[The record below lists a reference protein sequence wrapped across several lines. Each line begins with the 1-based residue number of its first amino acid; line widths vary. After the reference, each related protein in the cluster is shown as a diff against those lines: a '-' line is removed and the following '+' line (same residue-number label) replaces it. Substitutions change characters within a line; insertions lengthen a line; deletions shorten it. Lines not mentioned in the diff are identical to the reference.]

1 MVSSA
6 HRALDGFSPATRGW
20 FTGAFSAPT
29 AAQAGAWAAIGAG
42 SDVLVVAPTGSG
54 KTLAAFLAALDQLA
68 SAPPPADPRKRC
80 RVLYVS
86 PLKALAVDVER
97 NLRSPLTGIRQES
110 VRLGLPEPEVKVGI
124 RSGDTPP
131 AERRALATRP
141 PDILIT
147 TPESLFL
154 MLTSA
159 TRDALTGIET
169 VILDEVHA
177 VAGTKRGAHL
187 ALTLERLDELL
198 PKPARR
204 IGLSATVRPVD
215 EVARYLSPR
224 GKVEIVQ
231 PPSGKEFDLSVV
243 VPVEDLGELG
253 GSPAADG
260 KEGAEKPSIWPHV
273 EERIADLVQSHRS
286 TIVFA
291 NSRRLAERLCNRL
304 NEIAYERATG
314 EPLDEAHAP
323 AELMGGSGAAQGAP
337 PVIARAHHGSVSK
350 EQRAQVEEDLKAG
363 RLPAVVA
370 TSSLEL
376 GIDMGAVDLVV
387 QVESP
392 PSVASGLQRVGRA
405 GHQVGAVSTGVV
417 FPKYRGDLVQ
427 AAVVTERMRTGSIE
441 SLRVPANPL
450 DVLAQQL
457 VAMTAL
463 DTWQVDDLLTTVRR
477 AAPFASL
484 PESAFTAVLDML
496 AGRYPSDAFAELRPR
511 VVWDRVAGTVTG
523 RPGAQRLAVTSGGT
537 IPDRG
542 LFGVFL
548 AGADPKK
555 GGGRVGEL
563 DEEMVYESRVGDVF
577 TLGTSSWRIEDITR
591 DRVLVSPAPGVPGRL
606 PFWKGDQLGRPLE
619 LGRAVG
625 AFLREVGS
633 LPEGDARLRLLAA
646 GLDAWAADNVIA
658 YLTEQ
663 REACGH
669 IPDDRTI
676 VVERFRDELG
686 DWRVVVH
693 SPFGAQ
699 VHAPWALALGAKL
712 SERYGMDAQVMHAD
726 DGIVLRLPD
735 ADLMSLDL
743 LDQAPSKAGAEWDA
757 EQAPVGAADVAF
769 DKGEVN
775 QIVTDQVGSSALFAA
790 RFRECAARALLL
802 PRRSP
807 GKRTPLWQQR
817 QRAAQLL
824 QVASEFG
831 SFPIVLEA
839 VRECLQDVF
848 DVPGL
853 TELMGDIESRKVR
866 LVEVTT
872 PEPSPF
878 ARSLLFGYVAQFLYE
893 GDSPLAERRAAALSL
908 DSRLLAELLGQAELR
923 ELLDADVLT
932 ELERELQWLTEDRR
946 IKDVEGVADL
956 LRLLGPLSDAELAER
971 GAQPQWAKELAA
983 ARRAIRVRIAGA
995 DHWAAIE
1002 DAGRLRDALGTA
1014 LPVGVPEAFTEPVK
1028 DPLGDLLARY
1038 ARTHGPFTS
1047 ATAAARFGLGTA
1059 VTDGALHR
1067 LAASGRVVQG
1077 EFHPAGIGQEWCDAA
1092 VLRRLRRR
1100 SLAALR
1106 HELEPVPP
1114 AALAQ
1119 FLPQWQHVGG
1129 GHGLRGIDGLVRAVE
1144 QLQGASVPASA
1155 LEKLVLP
1162 SRVAGYTPA
1171 LLDELTAAGE
1181 VVWAGA
1187 GSLPGKDGWVSL
1199 YLADAAPLLLPAAH
1213 PLEPTA
1219 LHQSVLDTLSGGYGL
1234 FFRQIADQ
1242 VRATTHPD
1250 ATDPQLA
1257 DAVWELAWSG
1267 RLTNDTLAPMRSL
1280 LGSGRTAGS
1289 TAHRAKR
1296 SVPRGRYGS
1305 LTGGARPQSRTGPP
1319 TVAGR
1324 WSLLPER
1331 EPDATVR
1338 AHALARA
1345 LLDRHGVVTRGAVAA
1360 EGVEGGFSAVYR
1372 ILSAFEDSGQARRG
1386 YVVEGLGA
1394 AQFAM
1399 DGAVDRL
1406 RAAANARDRGA
1417 ALFGPALQDNSP
1429 AAHGFPDSAA
1439 FPRSGSGLDGT
1450 GKGGDSFMGRADLA
1464 EGPDSLNALAPDP
1477 DPDSPSGPDSGP
1489 DSSLGPDSG
1498 PDSSLGPGS
1507 APDFD
1512 FGDDHTFSADSAFPA
1527 GSPHPDARNPGAPHP
1542 YATHSRNTPS
1552 RRGGSPY
1559 PENGSGYPGGA
1570 GLAGRSR
1577 SRTASPAVV
1586 LAAADPANAY
1596 GAALP
1601 WPESPTEAGHKPGR
1615 KAGSLVVL
1623 VDGELALYMERGGKT
1638 LLAWPADPDDPV
1650 SQDTRLGAAA
1660 EALAA
1665 AALAGSLGTV
1675 TVERVNGASA
1685 LTSPLGALL
1694 EGAGFIATPRGLR
1707 LRA

>member
-1 MVSSA
+1 MAGS
-6 HRALDGFSPATRGW
+6 ALDSFSPATRGW
-20 FTGAFSAPT
+20 FAGAFAAPT
-29 AAQAGAWAAIGAG
+29 AAQEGAWRAIGEG

-54 KTLAAFLAALDQLA
+54 KTLAAFLASLDQLA
-68 SAPPPADPRKRC
+68 AVPPPAEAKKRC

-86 PLKALAVDVER
+86 PMKALAVDVER

-110 VRLGLPEPEVKVGI
+110 VRLGLPEPEVRVGI

-131 AERRALATRP
+131 AERRSMATKP

-154 MLTSA
+154 MLTSSA
-159 TRDALTGIET
+159 RDALAGVET
-169 VILDEVHA
+169 VIVDEVHA

-187 ALTLERLDELL
+187 AVSLERLDELL
-198 PKPARR
+198 PRPARR

-215 EVARYLSPR
+215 EVARFLSPQR
-224 GKVEIVQ
+224 KVEIVQ
-231 PPSGKEFDLSVV
+231 PPSAKEFDLSVV

-253 GSPAADG
+253 GSPATGD
-260 KEGAEKPSIWPHV
+260 EGGQAEKPSIWPHV

-304 NEIAYERATG
+304 NEIAHERAAGVTAEG
-314 EPLDEAHAP
+314 EPGSGGSLPEAHSP
-323 AELMGGSGAAQGAP
+323 AEIMAQSGAARGAP
-337 PVIARAHHGSVSK
+337 PVLARAHHGSVSK
-350 EQRAQVEEDLKAG
+350 EQRSQVEEDLKAG

-427 AAVVTERMRTGSIE
+427 AAVVTERMREGAIE
-441 SLRVPANPL
+441 ALRIPSNPL
-450 DVLAQQL
+450 DVLAQQI
-457 VAMTAL
+457 VATVAL
-463 DTWQVDDLLTTVRR
+463 DSWQADDLLALARR

-484 PESAFTAVLDML
+484 PESAFTGVLDML

-511 VVWDRVAGTVTG
+511 VVWDRVTGTVTG

-577 TLGTSSWRIEDITR
+577 TLGTTSWRIEDITR

-619 LGRAVG
+619 LGRALG
-625 AFLREVGS
+625 AFLRELGGLS
-633 LPEGDARLRLLAA
+633 PEDARLRLLAA
-646 GLDAWAADNVIA
+646 GLDAWAAENILA
-658 YLTEQ
+658 YLDEQ
-663 REACGH
+663 RRACGH
-669 IPDDRTI
+669 VPDDRT
-676 VVERFRDELG
+676 VLVERFRDELG
-686 DWRVVVH
+686 DWRIVVH

-699 VHAPWALALGAKL
+699 VHAPWALALSARLG
-712 SERYGMDAQVMHAD
+712 ERYGMDAQVMHAD

-735 ADLMSLDL
+735 ADLMGLDL
-743 LDQAPSKAGAEWDA
+743 LDFDPAQAAGGGDPGSRDP
-757 EQAPVGAADVAF
+757 APGFPAAAFDSDQPPVAATDVVF
-769 DKGEVN
+769 DKGEIG
-775 QIVTDQVGSSALFAA
+775 QLVTEQVGGSALFAS

-817 QRAAQLL
+817 QRASQLL

-853 TELMGDIESRKVR
+853 TELMGDLEARRIR

-908 DSRLLAELLGQAELR
+908 DSHLLAELLGQAELR
-923 ELLDADVLT
+923 ELLDADVLG
-932 ELERELQWLTEDRR
+932 ELERELQWLTDDRK

-956 LRLLGPLSDAELAER
+956 LRVLGPLTDAELAER
-971 GAQPQWAKELAA
+971 GAERPWARELEES
-983 ARRAIRVRIAGA
+983 RRAIRVRVGGA
-995 DHWAAIE
+995 AHWAAVE

-1047 ATAAARFGLGTA
+1047 TQAASRFGLGTA
-1059 VTDGALHR
+1059 VTDGALQR
-1067 LAASGRVVQG
+1067 LGASGRVVQG
-1077 EFHPAGIGQEWCDAA
+1077 EFHPAGIGQEWCDAT

-1106 HELEPVPP
+1106 QELEPVPP
-1114 AALAQ
+1114 AALAG
-1119 FLPQWQHVGG
+1119 FLPQWQHLGDNS
-1129 GHGLRGIDGLVRAVE
+1129 LRGIDGLARAIE
-1144 QLQGASVPASA
+1144 QLQGAPVPASA

-1162 SRVAGYTPA
+1162 SRVMGYTPA
-1171 LLDELTAAGE
+1171 MLDELTTTGE

-1187 GSLPGKDGWVSL
+1187 GALPGKDGWLSL
-1199 YLADAAPLLLPAAH
+1199 YLADSAPLLLPPPH
-1213 PLEPTA
+1213 PLEETA
-1219 LHQSVLDTLSGGYGL
+1219 LHESVLTTLSGGYGL

-1250 ATDPQLA
+1250 CTDPQLA
-1257 DAVWELAWSG
+1257 DALWDLVWSG
-1267 RLTNDTLAPMRSL
+1267 RLTNDTLAPLRSL

-1289 TAHRAKR
+1289 TAHRAR
-1296 SVPRGRYGS
+1296 RNVPRGRYGS
-1305 LTGGARPQSRTGPP
+1305 LTAAARPASRTGPP
-1319 TVAGR
+1319 TVSGR
-1324 WSLLPER
+1324 WSMLPAV
-1331 EPDATVR
+1331 EPEPTHR
-1338 AHALARA
+1338 AHALART
-1345 LLDRHGVVTRGAVAA
+1345 LLDRHGVVTRGAVQA

-1372 ILSAFEDSGQARRG
+1372 ILAAFEDSGQARRG

-1406 RAAANARDRGA
+1406 RAASTARDRADPGA
-1417 ALFGPALQDNSP
+1417 APRAL
-1429 AAHGFPDSAA
+1429 
-1439 FPRSGSGLDGT
+1439 
-1450 GKGGDSFMGRADLA
+1450 
-1464 EGPDSLNALAPDP
+1464 
-1477 DPDSPSGPDSGP
+1477 
-1489 DSSLGPDSG
+1489 
-1498 PDSSLGPGS
+1498 
-1507 APDFD
+1507 
-1512 FGDDHTFSADSAFPA
+1512 
-1527 GSPHPDARNPGAPHP
+1527 
-1542 YATHSRNTPS
+1542 
-1552 RRGGSPY
+1552 
-1559 PENGSGYPGGA
+1559 
-1570 GLAGRSR
+1570 
-1577 SRTASPAVV
+1577 V

-1596 GAALP
+1596 GAALS
-1601 WPESPTEAGHKPGR
+1601 WPESPDGAGHKPGR
-1615 KAGSLVVL
+1615 KAGALVVL
-1623 VDGELALYMERGGKT
+1623 VDGELTLYMERGGKS
-1638 LLAWPADPDDPV
+1638 LLAWPTDPGDPAL
-1650 SQDTRLGAAA
+1650 RAAA

-1665 AALAGSLGTV
+1665 AARAGTLGTV
-1675 TVERVNGASA
+1675 TVERTNGASS
-1685 LTSPLGALL
+1685 LTSPLGRTL
-1694 EGAGFIATPRGLR
+1694 EAAGFLATPRGLR

>member
-1 MVSSA
+1 MGGMA
-6 HRALDGFSPATRGW
+6 GTALDSFSPATRSW
-20 FTGAFSAPT
+20 FTGAFAQPT
-29 AAQAGAWAAIGAG
+29 TAQEGAWRAIGAG

-54 KTLAAFLAALDQLA
+54 KTLAAFLAALDRLA
-68 SAPPPADPRKRC
+68 SVPPPAEPRKRC

-110 VRLGLPEPEVKVGI
+110 VRLGLPEPDIRVGI

-159 TRDALTGIET
+159 AREALSGIET

-187 ALTLERLDELL
+187 ALSLERLDELL
-198 PKPARR
+198 PRPARR

-215 EVARYLSPR
+215 EVARYLAPR
-224 GKVEIVQ
+224 GRVEIVQ

-243 VPVEDLGELG
+243 VPVQDMGELG
-253 GSPAADG
+253 GSPATVGRDG
-260 KEGAEKPSIWPHV
+260 GDKPSIWPHV
-273 EERIADLVQSHRS
+273 EERIADLVQAHRS

-304 NEIAYERATG
+304 NEIAYERAVG
-314 EPLDEAHAP
+314 RALPEGAPP
-323 AELMGGSGAAQGAP
+323 AEIMAQSGAAKGAP
-337 PVIARAHHGSVSK
+337 PLLARAHHGSVSK
-350 EQRAQVEEDLKAG
+350 EQRALVEEDLKAG

-441 SLRVPANPL
+441 SLRVPSNPL

-463 DTWQVDDLLTTVRR
+463 DTWQVDDLLALVRR
-477 AAPFASL
+477 AAPFAAL

-563 DEEMVYESRVGDVF
+563 DEEMVYESRIGDVF
-577 TLGTSSWRIEDITR
+577 TLGTTSWRIEDITR
-591 DRVLVSPAPGVPGRL
+591 DRVLVTPAPGVPGRL

-625 AFLREVGS
+625 SFLREVGG
-633 LPEGDARLRLLAA
+633 LPAEDARLRLLAA
-646 GLDAWAADNVIA
+646 GLDAWAADNVLA

-669 IPDDRTI
+669 VPDDRTI

-699 VHAPWALALGAKL
+699 VHAPWALALGARL
-712 SERYGMDAQVMHAD
+712 AERFGMDAQVMHAD

-735 ADLMSLDL
+735 ADLLGLDL
-743 LDQAPSKAGAEWDA
+743 LDHDPAAPGFEFDS
-757 EQAPVGAADVAF
+757 EQAPLSAADVLF
-769 DKGEVN
+769 DRGEIGG
-775 QIVTDQVGSSALFAA
+775 IVTEQVGGSALFAS

-807 GKRTPLWQQR
+807 GRRTPLWQQR

-853 TELMGDIESRKVR
+853 TELMGDIEARRVR

-908 DSRLLAELLGQAELR
+908 DSSLLAELLGQAELR
-923 ELLDADVLT
+923 ELLDAEVLA
-932 ELERELQWLTEDRR
+932 ELERELQWLTEERR
-946 IKDVEGVADL
+946 IKDAEGVADL
-956 LRLLGPLSDAELAER
+956 LRLLGPLTGDELAAR
-971 GAQPQWAKELAA
+971 GAEPAWPQVLGA
-983 ARRAIRVRIAGA
+983 ARRAIRVRIAGVE
-995 DHWAAIE
+995 HWAAVE

-1047 ATAAARFGLGTA
+1047 SGAAARFGLGAA
-1059 VTDGALHR
+1059 VTEGALQR
-1067 LAASGRVVQG
+1067 LAAAGRVVQG
-1077 EFHPAGIGQEWCDAA
+1077 EFHPAGIGREWCDTT

-1106 HELEPVPP
+1106 QELEPVPP
-1114 AALAQ
+1114 AALAG
-1119 FLPQWQHVGG
+1119 FLPQWQHLGG
-1129 GHGLRGIDGLVRAVE
+1129 GLRGIDGLARAVE
-1144 QLQGASVPASA
+1144 QLQGAPVPASA

-1162 SRVAGYTPA
+1162 SRVSGYSPT
-1171 LLDELTAAGE
+1171 LLDELTTSGE

-1187 GSLPGKDGWVSL
+1187 GALPGKDGWISL
-1199 YLADAAPLLLPAAH
+1199 YPADTAPLLLPAPH
-1213 PLEPTA
+1213 PLELGP
-1219 LHQSVLDTLSGGYGL
+1219 LHRAVLDALAGGYGL
-1234 FFRQIADQ
+1234 FFRQIAGE
-1242 VRATTHPD
+1242 VRAVQPEV
-1250 ATDPQLA
+1250 TDPQLA
-1257 DAVWELAWSG
+1257 DAIWDLTWSG
-1267 RLTNDTLAPMRSL
+1267 RLTNDTLAPLRAL

-1296 SVPRGRYGS
+1296 TVPRGRYGS
-1305 LTGGARPQSRTGPP
+1305 LSATASRTGPP
-1319 TVAGR
+1319 TVSGR
-1324 WSLLPER
+1324 WSLLPDR
-1331 EPDATVR
+1331 EPEATHR
-1338 AHALARA
+1338 AHALART

-1399 DGAVDRL
+1399 EGAVDRL
-1406 RAAANARDRGA
+1406 RAAATARDRDEAGA
-1417 ALFGPALQDNSP
+1417 ARPAL
-1429 AAHGFPDSAA
+1429 
-1439 FPRSGSGLDGT
+1439 
-1450 GKGGDSFMGRADLA
+1450 
-1464 EGPDSLNALAPDP
+1464 
-1477 DPDSPSGPDSGP
+1477 
-1489 DSSLGPDSG
+1489 
-1498 PDSSLGPGS
+1498 
-1507 APDFD
+1507 
-1512 FGDDHTFSADSAFPA
+1512 
-1527 GSPHPDARNPGAPHP
+1527 
-1542 YATHSRNTPS
+1542 
-1552 RRGGSPY
+1552 
-1559 PENGSGYPGGA
+1559 
-1570 GLAGRSR
+1570 
-1577 SRTASPAVV
+1577 V

-1601 WPESPTEAGHKPGR
+1601 WPEPPSDAGHKPGR

-1623 VDGELALYMERGGKT
+1623 VDGELTLYLERGGKT
-1638 LLAWPADPDDPV
+1638 LLCWPGPDDP
-1650 SQDTRLGAAA
+1650 RLARAA
-1660 EALAA
+1660 EALATA
-1665 AALAGSLGTV
+1665 AHTGRLPAL
-1675 TVERVNGASA
+1675 TVERINGAAA
-1685 LTSPLGALL
+1685 LTSPFAPTL
-1694 EGAGFIATPRGLR
+1694 ESTGFHATPRGLR
-1707 LRA
+1707 ART

>member
-1 MVSSA
+1 MA
-6 HRALDGFSPATRGW
+6 GAALDSFSPATRSW
-20 FTGAFSAPT
+20 FTGAFRTPTSA
-29 AAQAGAWAAIGAG
+29 QEGAWRAIAEG

-54 KTLAAFLAALDQLA
+54 KTLAAFLAALDRLA
-68 SAPPPADPRKRC
+68 SQPPPAEPKKRC

-110 VRLGLPEPEVKVGI
+110 ARLGLPEPDVRVGI
-124 RSGDTPP
+124 RSGDTPA
-131 AERRALATRP
+131 AERRALSLRP

-159 TRDALTGIET
+159 ARDALSGVET

-187 ALTLERLDELL
+187 ALSLERLDELL
-198 PKPARR
+198 PRPARR
-204 IGLSATVRPVD
+204 IGLSATVRPVE
-215 EVARYLSPR
+215 EVARYLAPR
-224 GKVEIVQ
+224 GRVEIVQ
-231 PPSGKEFDLSVV
+231 PPSAKEFDLSVV
-243 VPVEDLGELG
+243 VPVEDMGELG
-253 GSPAADG
+253 GSPAT
-260 KEGAEKPSIWPHV
+260 EGREGGDRPSIWPHV
-273 EERIADLVQSHRS
+273 EERIADLVQAHRS

-314 EPLDEAHAP
+314 ELLGEGAPPP
-323 AELMGGSGAAQGAP
+323 AEIMAQSGAAQGAP
-337 PVIARAHHGSVSK
+337 PLLARAHHGSVSK
-350 EQRAQVEEDLKAG
+350 EQRALVEEDLKAG

-427 AAVVTERMRTGSIE
+427 AAVVTERMRTGAIE
-441 SLRVPANPL
+441 SLRIPSNPL

-457 VAMTAL
+457 VAMTAM
-463 DTWQVDDLLTTVRR
+463 DTWQLDDLLALVRR
-477 AAPFASL
+477 AAPFAAL
-484 PESAFTAVLDML
+484 PESAFTSVLDML

-511 VVWDRVAGTVTG
+511 VVWDRVAGTITG

-548 AGADPKK
+548 AGADPKR

-577 TLGTSSWRIEDITR
+577 TLGTTSWRIEDITR
-591 DRVLVSPAPGVPGRL
+591 DRVLVTPAPGVPGRL

-625 AFLREVGS
+625 AFLRELGALS
-633 LPEGDARLRLLAA
+633 EEDARLRLLAA
-646 GLDAWAADNVIA
+646 GLDAWAAGNVLA
-658 YLTEQ
+658 YLAEQ

-669 IPDDRTI
+669 VPDDRTI

-699 VHAPWALALGAKL
+699 VHAPWALALSARLAEK
-712 SERYGMDAQVMHAD
+712 YGMDAQVMHAD

-735 ADLMSLDL
+735 ADLFSMDLDL
-743 LDQAPSKAGAEWDA
+743 LDHDPARPPSFEFDD
-757 EQAPVGAADVAF
+757 EQAPLGAADVAF
-769 DKGEVN
+769 DRGDVA
-775 QIVTDQVGSSALFAA
+775 QIVTDQVGGSALFAS

-817 QRAAQLL
+817 QRASQLL

-853 TELMGDIESRKVR
+853 TELMGDVEARRVR

-908 DSRLLAELLGQAELR
+908 DSRMLAELLGQAELR
-923 ELLDADVLT
+923 ELLDAEVLE

-946 IKDVEGVADL
+946 AKDAESVADL
-956 LRLLGPLSDAELAER
+956 LRLLGPLTDEELAER
-971 GAQPQWAKELAA
+971 GAEAGWAASLEA
-983 ARRAIRVRIAGA
+983 ARRAIRVRIGGA
-995 DHWAAIE
+995 EHWAAVE

-1038 ARTHGPFTS
+1038 ARTHGPFTT
-1047 ATAAARFGLGTA
+1047 TAVAARFGLGAA
-1059 VTDGALHR
+1059 VTEGALHR
-1067 LAASGRVVQG
+1067 LAAAGRVVQG

-1106 HELEPVPP
+1106 QELEPVPP
-1114 AALAQ
+1114 ASLAT
-1119 FLPQWQHVGG
+1119 FLPQWQHLGG
-1129 GHGLRGIDGLVRAVE
+1129 GLRGIDGLARAVE
-1144 QLQGASVPASA
+1144 QLQGAPVPASA
-1155 LEKLVLP
+1155 LERLILP

-1171 LLDELTAAGE
+1171 LLDELTTTGE

-1187 GSLPGKDGWVSL
+1187 GALPGKDGWISL
-1199 YLADAAPLLLPAAH
+1199 YLADAAPMLLPEPH
-1213 PLEPTA
+1213 PLDPGP
-1219 LHQSVLDTLSGGYGL
+1219 LHQAVLEALSGGYGL
-1234 FFRQIADQ
+1234 FFRQLTQA
-1242 VRATTHPD
+1242 VRARHPE
-1250 ATDPQLA
+1250 ATDLELSSA
-1257 DAVWELAWSG
+1257 LWDLAWSG
-1267 RLTNDTLAPMRSL
+1267 RLTNDTLAPLRSL
-1280 LGSGRTAGS
+1280 LGSGRTAGA
-1289 TAHRAKR
+1289 TAHRAR
-1296 SVPRGRYGS
+1296 RTVPRGRYGS
-1305 LTGGARPQSRTGPP
+1305 LSATVSRTGPP
-1319 TVAGR
+1319 TVSGR
-1324 WSLLPER
+1324 WSLLPAQA
-1331 EPDATVR
+1331 PDPTHR
-1338 AHALARA
+1338 AHALART

-1406 RAAANARDRGA
+1406 RAAERT
-1417 ALFGPALQDNSP
+1417 PP
-1429 AAHGFPDSAA
+1429 P
-1439 FPRSGSGLDGT
+1439 
-1450 GKGGDSFMGRADLA
+1450 LA
-1464 EGPDSLNALAPDP
+1464 
-1477 DPDSPSGPDSGP
+1477 
-1489 DSSLGPDSG
+1489 
-1498 PDSSLGPGS
+1498 
-1507 APDFD
+1507 
-1512 FGDDHTFSADSAFPA
+1512 
-1527 GSPHPDARNPGAPHP
+1527 
-1542 YATHSRNTPS
+1542 
-1552 RRGGSPY
+1552 
-1559 PENGSGYPGGA
+1559 
-1570 GLAGRSR
+1570 
-1577 SRTASPAVV
+1577 AVV

-1601 WPESPTEAGHKPGR
+1601 WPEPPTGATHKPGR
-1615 KAGSLVVL
+1615 KAGALVVL
-1623 VDGELALYMERGGKT
+1623 VDGELTLYLERGGKT
-1638 LLAWPADPDDPV
+1638 LLAWPDPGDP
-1650 SQDTRLGAAA
+1650 R
-1660 EALAA
+1660 LAA
-1665 AALAGSLGTV
+1665 AMDALVAASRARTLPDL
-1675 TVERVNGASA
+1675 TVERINAAAA
-1685 LTSPLGALL
+1685 LTSPLGQAL
-1694 EGAGFIATPRGLR
+1694 EAAGFHATPRGLR
-1707 LRA
+1707 LRN

>member
-1 MVSSA
+1 MA
-6 HRALDGFSPATRGW
+6 GTALDAFSPATRSW
-20 FTGAFSAPT
+20 FTGAFAGPT
-29 AAQAGAWAAIGAG
+29 AAQEGAWRAIGAG

-54 KTLAAFLAALDQLA
+54 KTLAAFLAALDRLA
-68 SAPPPADPRKRC
+68 SVPPPAEPKKRC

-97 NLRSPLTGIRQES
+97 NLRSPLTGIRQEA
-110 VRLGLPEPEVKVGI
+110 VRLGLPEPEIRVGI
-124 RSGDTPP
+124 RSGDTPA
-131 AERRALATRP
+131 AERRALSTRP

-159 TRDALTGIET
+159 ARDALAGIET

-187 ALTLERLDELL
+187 ALSLERLDELL
-198 PKPARR
+198 PRPARR
-204 IGLSATVRPVD
+204 IGLSATVRPVE

-224 GKVEIVQ
+224 GTVEIVQ
-231 PPSGKEFDLSVV
+231 PPSAKEFDLSVV
-243 VPVEDLGELG
+243 VPVQDMGELA
-253 GSPAADG
+253 GSPASEER
-260 KEGAEKPSIWPHV
+260 EGGDKPSIWPHV
-273 EERIADLVQSHRS
+273 EERIADLVQAHRS

-314 EPLDEAHAP
+314 EPAADGHAP
-323 AELMGGSGAAQGAP
+323 PAEIMAQSGSAQGAP
-337 PVIARAHHGSVSK
+337 PLLARAHHGSVSK
-350 EQRAQVEEDLKAG
+350 EQRALVEEDLKAG

-405 GHQVGAVSTGVV
+405 GHQVGAVSRGVV

-427 AAVVTERMRTGSIE
+427 SAVVTERMRGGAIE
-441 SLRVPANPL
+441 SLRIPSNPL

-457 VAMTAL
+457 VAMTAM
-463 DTWQVDDLLTTVRR
+463 DTWQLDDLVALVRR
-477 AAPFASL
+477 AAPFAAL

-563 DEEMVYESRVGDVF
+563 DEEMVYESRIGDVF
-577 TLGTSSWRIEDITR
+577 TLGTTSWRIEDITR

-625 AFLREVGS
+625 AFLREVGALS
-633 LPEGDARLRLLAA
+633 EEDARLRLLAA
-646 GLDAWAADNVIA
+646 GLDAWAADNVLA
-658 YLTEQ
+658 YLAEQ

-669 IPDDRTI
+669 VPDDRTI

-699 VHAPWALALGAKL
+699 VHAPWALALGARL
-712 SERYGMDAQVMHAD
+712 AERFGMDAQVMHAD

-735 ADLMSLDL
+735 ADLLGMDL
-743 LDQAPSKAGAEWDA
+743 LDLDPAAAPAFEFDS
-757 EQAPVGAADVAF
+757 EQAPLGAADMAF
-769 DKGEVN
+769 DKGEVDR
-775 QIVTDQVGSSALFAA
+775 IVTEQVGGSALFAS

-853 TELMGDIESRKVR
+853 TELMGDIEARRVR

-923 ELLDADVLT
+923 ELLDPEVLE

-946 IKDVEGVADL
+946 AKDPESVADL
-956 LRLLGPLSDAELAER
+956 LRLLGPLTEEELAGR
-971 GAQPQWAKELAA
+971 GAEASWVRELGA
-983 ARRAIRVRIAGA
+983 ARRAIRVRIAGT

-1038 ARTHGPFTS
+1038 ARTHGPFTT
-1047 ATAAARFGLGTA
+1047 ATAAARFGLGAA

-1067 LAASGRVVQG
+1067 LAAAGRVVQG
-1077 EFHPAGIGQEWCDAA
+1077 EFHPSGIGQEWCDAA

-1106 HELEPVPP
+1106 QELEPVPP
-1114 AALAQ
+1114 TALAT
-1119 FLPQWQHVGG
+1119 FLPQWQHLGG
-1129 GHGLRGIDGLVRAVE
+1129 GLRGIDGLARAIE
-1144 QLQGASVPASA
+1144 QLQGAPVPASA
-1155 LEKLVLP
+1155 LERLVLP
-1162 SRVAGYTPA
+1162 SRVAGYSPA
-1171 LLDELTAAGE
+1171 LLDELTTTGE

-1187 GSLPGKDGWVSL
+1187 GALPGKDGWVSL
-1199 YLADAAPLLLPAAH
+1199 YLADAAPLLLPPPH
-1213 PLEPTA
+1213 PLETGPVHRA
-1219 LHQSVLDTLSGGYGL
+1219 VLDSLSGGYGL
-1234 FFRQIADQ
+1234 FFRQIAQ
-1242 VRATTHPD
+1242 TVRAGLPEV
-1250 ATDPQLA
+1250 TDPELSEA
-1257 DAVWELAWSG
+1257 IWDLAWSG
-1267 RLTNDTLAPMRSL
+1267 RLTNDTLAPLRSL
-1280 LGSGRTAGS
+1280 LGSGRTAGA

-1296 SVPRGRYGS
+1296 TVPRGRYGTLS
-1305 LTGGARPQSRTGPP
+1305 ASVSSASRPGPP
-1319 TVAGR
+1319 TVSGR
-1324 WSLLPER
+1324 WSLLPEAGAD
-1331 EPDATVR
+1331 PTHR
-1338 AHALARA
+1338 AHALART
-1345 LLDRHGVVTRGAVAA
+1345 LLDRHGVVTRGAVQA

-1372 ILSAFEDSGQARRG
+1372 VLSAFEDSGQARRG

-1406 RAAANARDRGA
+1406 RAAERT
-1417 ALFGPALQDNSP
+1417 PP
-1429 AAHGFPDSAA
+1429 P
-1439 FPRSGSGLDGT
+1439 
-1450 GKGGDSFMGRADLA
+1450 LA
-1464 EGPDSLNALAPDP
+1464 
-1477 DPDSPSGPDSGP
+1477 
-1489 DSSLGPDSG
+1489 
-1498 PDSSLGPGS
+1498 
-1507 APDFD
+1507 
-1512 FGDDHTFSADSAFPA
+1512 
-1527 GSPHPDARNPGAPHP
+1527 
-1542 YATHSRNTPS
+1542 
-1552 RRGGSPY
+1552 
-1559 PENGSGYPGGA
+1559 
-1570 GLAGRSR
+1570 
-1577 SRTASPAVV
+1577 AVV

-1601 WPESPTEAGHKPGR
+1601 WPEPPAGASHKAGR

-1623 VDGELALYMERGGKT
+1623 VDGELTLYLERGGRT
-1638 LLAWPADPDDPV
+1638 LLAWPPAGDP
-1650 SQDTRLGAAA
+1650 RLEAAT
-1660 EALAA
+1660 
-1665 AALAGSLGTV
+1665 AALATASRAGTLPDL
-1675 TVERVNGASA
+1675 TVERINNTPA
-1685 LTSPLGALL
+1685 LTSPLGPGL
-1694 EGAGFIATPRGLR
+1694 EAAGFHATPRGLR
-1707 LRA
+1707 LRN

>member
-1 MVSSA
+1 MVRSA
-6 HRALDGFSPATRGW
+6 SGAHSALDEFSPATRGW

-29 AAQAGAWAAIGAG
+29 SAQAGAWRAIGEG

-68 SAPPPADPRKRC
+68 STPPPADPKKRC

-110 VRLGLPEPEVKVGI
+110 VRLGLPEPEVRVGI

-131 AERRALATRP
+131 AERRALSTRP

-159 TRDALTGIET
+159 ARDALTGIET

-187 ALTLERLDELL
+187 ALSLERLDELL
-198 PKPARR
+198 PRPARR

-215 EVARYLSPR
+215 EVARYLSPQR
-224 GKVEIVQ
+224 RVEIVQ

-253 GSPAADG
+253 GSPVADSDQAA
-260 KEGAEKPSIWPHV
+260 ERPSIWPHV
-273 EERIADLVQSHRS
+273 EERITDLVQAHRS

-314 EPLDEAHAP
+314 EPLPEDHSP
-323 AELMGGSGAAQGAP
+323 AEVMAESGAAKGAP
-337 PVIARAHHGSVSK
+337 PVLARAHHGSVSK

-441 SLRVPANPL
+441 SLRIPANPL

-457 VAMTAL
+457 VATVAL
-463 DTWQVDDLLTTVRR
+463 DTWQVDDLLALVRR
-477 AAPFASL
+477 AASFASL

-563 DEEMVYESRVGDVF
+563 DEEMVYESRIGDVF

-633 LPEGDARLRLLAA
+633 LSREDARVRLLAA
-646 GLDAWAADNVIA
+646 GLDDWAADNVQT
-658 YLTEQ
+658 YLAEQ

-699 VHAPWALALGAKL
+699 VHAPWALALGSRL

-735 ADLMSLDL
+735 ADLMGLDL
-743 LDQAPSKAGAEWDA
+743 LDQEPSGGHLEYDA
-757 EQAPVGAADVAF
+757 EQAPVGAGDVAF

-775 QIVTDQVGSSALFAA
+775 QLVTDQVGGSALFAS

-923 ELLDADVLT
+923 ELLDAEVLA
-932 ELERELQWLTEDRR
+932 ELEQELQWRTEDRR
-946 IKDVEGVADL
+946 VKDAEGVADL
-956 LRLLGPLSDAELAER
+956 LRLLGPLTAAELAER
-971 GAQPQWAKELAA
+971 GAEPEWADELAS

-1028 DPLGDLLARY
+1028 DPLGDLTARY

-1047 ATAAARFGLGTA
+1047 ATAAARFGLGAA
-1059 VTDGALHR
+1059 VTEGALQR
-1067 LAASGRVVQG
+1067 LAANGRVVQG
-1077 EFHPAGIGQEWCDAA
+1077 EFHPAGIGQEWCDAT

-1114 AALAQ
+1114 SALAQ
-1119 FLPQWQHVGG
+1119 FLPQWQHLS
-1129 GHGLRGIDGLVRAVE
+1129 GHGLRGVDGLVRAVE
-1144 QLQGASVPASA
+1144 QLQGATVPASA

-1162 SRVAGYTPA
+1162 SRVAGYGPA
-1171 LLDELTAAGE
+1171 MLDELTAAGE

-1187 GSLPGKDGWVSL
+1187 GALPGKDGWVSL
-1199 YLADAAPLLLPAAH
+1199 YLADTAPLLLPPPH
-1213 PLEPTA
+1213 PLELTA
-1219 LHQSVLDTLSGGYGL
+1219 LHESILNTLSGGYGL

-1250 ATDPQLA
+1250 VPDPQLA
-1257 DAVWELAWSG
+1257 DTIWDLAWSG
-1267 RLTNDTLAPMRSL
+1267 RLTNDTLAPMRAL

-1296 SVPRGRYGS
+1296 TIPRGRYGT
-1305 LTGGARPQSRTGPP
+1305 LTAAARPASRTGPP

-1324 WSLLPER
+1324 WSLLPTR
-1331 EPDATVR
+1331 EPDPTLR
-1338 AHALARA
+1338 AHALART

-1360 EGVEGGFSAVYR
+1360 EGVEGGFSATYR
-1372 ILSAFEDSGQARRG
+1372 VLSAFEDSGQARRG

-1406 RAAANARDRGA
+1406 RATANARDRA
-1417 ALFGPALQDNSP
+1417 
-1429 AAHGFPDSAA
+1429 DS
-1439 FPRSGSGLDGT
+1439 
-1450 GKGGDSFMGRADLA
+1450 
-1464 EGPDSLNALAPDP
+1464 
-1477 DPDSPSGPDSGP
+1477 SPSSMGY
-1489 DSSLGPDSG
+1489 
-1498 PDSSLGPGS
+1498 
-1507 APDFD
+1507 AP
-1512 FGDDHTFSADSAFPA
+1512 
-1527 GSPHPDARNPGAPHP
+1527 R
-1542 YATHSRNTPS
+1542 
-1552 RRGGSPY
+1552 
-1559 PENGSGYPGGA
+1559 
-1570 GLAGRSR
+1570 
-1577 SRTASPAVV
+1577 ASESQAVV

-1601 WPESPTEAGHKPGR
+1601 WPEPPSDAGHKPGR

-1623 VDGELALYMERGGKT
+1623 IDGELTLYMERGGKT
-1638 LLAWPADPDDPV
+1638 LLAWPSAPDDTPPTE
-1650 SQDTRLGAAA
+1650 DPRLHPAA
-1660 EALAA
+1660 EALAGA
-1665 AALAGSLGTV
+1665 AKAGSLGTV
-1675 TVERVNGASA
+1675 TVERINGAAA
-1685 LTSPLGALL
+1685 LTSPFAPLL
-1694 EGAGFIATPRGLR
+1694 EGAGFHATPRGLR

>member
-1 MVSSA
+1 MA
-6 HRALDGFSPATRGW
+6 GAALDSFSPATRSW
-20 FTGAFSAPT
+20 FTGAFRTPTSA
-29 AAQAGAWAAIGAG
+29 QEGAWRAIGEG

-54 KTLAAFLAALDQLA
+54 KTLAAFLAALDRLA
-68 SAPPPADPRKRC
+68 SQPPPAEPKKRC

-110 VRLGLPEPEVKVGI
+110 ARLGLPEPDVRVGI
-124 RSGDTPP
+124 RSGDTPA
-131 AERRALATRP
+131 AERRALSLRP

-159 TRDALTGIET
+159 AREALSGVET

-187 ALTLERLDELL
+187 ALSLERLDELL
-198 PKPARR
+198 PRPARR
-204 IGLSATVRPVD
+204 IGLSATVRPVE
-215 EVARYLSPR
+215 EVARYLAPR
-224 GKVEIVQ
+224 GRVEIVQ
-231 PPSGKEFDLSVV
+231 PPSAKEFDLSVV
-243 VPVEDLGELG
+243 VPVEDMGELG
-253 GSPAADG
+253 GSPAT
-260 KEGAEKPSIWPHV
+260 EGREGGDKPSIWPHV
-273 EERIADLVQSHRS
+273 EERIADLVQAHRS

-314 EPLDEAHAP
+314 ELLGEGARPP
-323 AELMGGSGAAQGAP
+323 AEIMAQSGAAQGAP
-337 PVIARAHHGSVSK
+337 PLLARAHHGSVSK
-350 EQRAQVEEDLKAG
+350 EQRALVEEDLKAG

-427 AAVVTERMRTGSIE
+427 AAVVTERMRTGAIE
-441 SLRVPANPL
+441 SLRIPSNPL

-457 VAMTAL
+457 VAMTAM
-463 DTWQVDDLLTTVRR
+463 DTWQLDDLLALVRR
-477 AAPFASL
+477 AAPFAAL
-484 PESAFTAVLDML
+484 PESAFTSVLDML

-577 TLGTSSWRIEDITR
+577 TLGTTSWRIEDITR
-591 DRVLVSPAPGVPGRL
+591 DRVLVTPAPGVPGRL

-625 AFLREVGS
+625 AFLRELGG
-633 LPEGDARLRLLAA
+633 LREEDARLRLLAA
-646 GLDAWAADNVIA
+646 GLDAWAADNVLA
-658 YLTEQ
+658 YLAEQ

-669 IPDDRTI
+669 VPDDRTI

-699 VHAPWALALGAKL
+699 VHAPWALALGARLAEK
-712 SERYGMDAQVMHAD
+712 YGMDAQVMHAD

-735 ADLMSLDL
+735 ADLLSMDLDL
-743 LDQAPSKAGAEWDA
+743 LDHDPARPPSFEFDD
-757 EQAPVGAADVAF
+757 EQAPLGAADVAF
-769 DKGEVN
+769 HQGDVA
-775 QIVTDQVGSSALFAA
+775 QIVTDQVGGSALFAS

-817 QRAAQLL
+817 QRASQLL

-853 TELMGDIESRKVR
+853 TELMGDVEARRVR

-923 ELLDADVLT
+923 ELLDAEVLE

-946 IKDVEGVADL
+946 AKDAESVADL
-956 LRLLGPLSDAELAER
+956 LRLLGPLTDAELAER
-971 GAQPQWAKELAA
+971 GAEPGWAAGLEA
-983 ARRAIRVRIAGA
+983 ARRAIRVRIGGA
-995 DHWAAIE
+995 EHWAAIE

-1038 ARTHGPFTS
+1038 ARTHGPFT
-1047 ATAAARFGLGTA
+1047 TAAVAARFGLGAA
-1059 VTDGALHR
+1059 VTEGALHR
-1067 LAASGRVVQG
+1067 LAAAGRVVQG

-1106 HELEPVPP
+1106 QELEPVPP
-1114 AALAQ
+1114 ASLAT
-1119 FLPQWQHVGG
+1119 FLPQWQHLGG
-1129 GHGLRGIDGLVRAVE
+1129 GLRGIDGLARAVE
-1144 QLQGASVPASA
+1144 QLQGAPVPASA
-1155 LEKLVLP
+1155 LERLILP
-1162 SRVAGYTPA
+1162 SRVAGYAPA
-1171 LLDELTAAGE
+1171 LLDELTTTGE

-1187 GSLPGKDGWVSL
+1187 GALPGKDGWISL
-1199 YLADAAPLLLPAAH
+1199 YLADAAALLLPEPH
-1213 PLEPTA
+1213 PLELGP
-1219 LHQSVLDTLSGGYGL
+1219 LHQAVLDALSGGYGL
-1234 FFRQIADQ
+1234 FFRQLTES
-1242 VRATTHPD
+1242 VRARHPE
-1250 ATDPQLA
+1250 ATDVELSSVLW
-1257 DAVWELAWSG
+1257 DLAWSG
-1267 RLTNDTLAPMRSL
+1267 RLTNDTLAPLRSL
-1280 LGSGRTAGS
+1280 LGSGRTAGA
-1289 TAHRAKR
+1289 TAHRAR
-1296 SVPRGRYGS
+1296 RTVPRGRYGS
-1305 LTGGARPQSRTGPP
+1305 LSATVSRTGPP
-1319 TVAGR
+1319 TVSGR
-1324 WSLLPER
+1324 WSLLPAPAP
-1331 EPDATVR
+1331 EPTQR
-1338 AHALARA
+1338 AHALART

-1406 RAAANARDRGA
+1406 RAAEKN
-1417 ALFGPALQDNSP
+1417 PP
-1429 AAHGFPDSAA
+1429 P
-1439 FPRSGSGLDGT
+1439 
-1450 GKGGDSFMGRADLA
+1450 LA
-1464 EGPDSLNALAPDP
+1464 
-1477 DPDSPSGPDSGP
+1477 
-1489 DSSLGPDSG
+1489 
-1498 PDSSLGPGS
+1498 
-1507 APDFD
+1507 
-1512 FGDDHTFSADSAFPA
+1512 
-1527 GSPHPDARNPGAPHP
+1527 
-1542 YATHSRNTPS
+1542 
-1552 RRGGSPY
+1552 
-1559 PENGSGYPGGA
+1559 
-1570 GLAGRSR
+1570 
-1577 SRTASPAVV
+1577 AVV

-1601 WPESPTEAGHKPGR
+1601 WPEPPAGATHKPGR

-1623 VDGELALYMERGGKT
+1623 VDGELTLYLERGGKT
-1638 LLAWPADPDDPV
+1638 LLAWPEPGDP
-1650 SQDTRLGAAA
+1650 RLAAA
-1660 EALAA
+1660 TAALVTASRSGTLPDLTVERINAA
-1665 AALAGSLGTV
+1665 AAL
-1675 TVERVNGASA
+1675 
-1685 LTSPLGALL
+1685 TSPVGQAL
-1694 EGAGFIATPRGLR
+1694 ETAGFHATPRGLR
-1707 LRA
+1707 LRN

>member
-1 MVSSA
+1 MARS
-6 HRALDGFSPATRGW
+6 ALDTFSPATRNW

-29 AAQAGAWAAIGAG
+29 AAQEGAWGAIAEG

-54 KTLAAFLAALDQLA
+54 KTLAAFLSALDTLA
-68 SAPPPADPRKRC
+68 STPPPAESRKRC

-110 VRLGLPEPEVKVGI
+110 VRLGLPEPEVRVGI
-124 RSGDTPP
+124 RSGDTPA
-131 AERRALATRP
+131 AERRSLATRP

-154 MLTSA
+154 MLTSSA
-159 TRDALTGIET
+159 REALEGVET

-187 ALTLERLDELL
+187 ALSLERLDELL

-215 EVARYLSPR
+215 EVARFLSPQR
-224 GKVEIVQ
+224 RVEIVQ
-231 PPSGKEFDLSVV
+231 PASGKEFDLSVV

-253 GSPAADG
+253 GSPVSD
-260 KEGAEKPSIWPHV
+260 EGSGDRPSIWPHV
-273 EERIADLVQSHRS
+273 EERIADLIQSHRS

-314 EPLDEAHAP
+314 EAMPEDHSP
-323 AELMGGSGAAQGAP
+323 AELMGAASSASGAP
-337 PVIARAHHGSVSK
+337 PLIARAHHGSVSK

-427 AAVVTERMRTGSIE
+427 SAVVTERMREGRIE
-441 SLRVPANPL
+441 ALRVPSNPL
-450 DVLAQQL
+450 DVLAQQI
-457 VAMTAL
+457 VAMTAM
-463 DTWQVDDLLTTVRR
+463 DTWQFDDLLALARR
-477 AAPFASL
+477 AAPFSSL

-563 DEEMVYESRVGDVF
+563 DEEMVYESRTGDVF
-577 TLGTSSWRIEDITR
+577 TLGTTSWRIEDITR

-619 LGRAVG
+619 LGRALG
-625 AFLREVGS
+625 AFVREVGA
-633 LPEGDARLRLLAA
+633 LPEEDARLRLLAA
-646 GLDAWAADNVIA
+646 GLDAWAAENLLT
-658 YLTEQ
+658 YLKEQ

-669 IPDDRTI
+669 VPDDRTV

-686 DWRVVVH
+686 DWRVVIH

-699 VHAPWALALGAKL
+699 VHAPWALALGARL

-735 ADLMSLDL
+735 ADLLGLDL
-743 LDQAPSKAGAEWDA
+743 LDDEASDPGTAFDT
-757 EQAPVGAADVAF
+757 EQSPVGAQDVTF
-769 DKGEVN
+769 DKGEIEG
-775 QIVTDQVGSSALFAA
+775 IVTDQVGSSALFAS

-817 QRAAQLL
+817 QRASQLL

-853 TELMGDIESRKVR
+853 TELMADLEARRVR

-872 PEPSPF
+872 PEASPF

-908 DSRLLAELLGQAELR
+908 DSRLLSELLGQAELR
-923 ELLDADVLT
+923 ELLDAEVLA
-932 ELERELQWLTEDRR
+932 ELEQELQWRTEDRR
-946 IKDVEGVADL
+946 IKDAEGVADA
-956 LRLLGPLSDAELAER
+956 LRVLGPLTSAELAER
-971 GAQPQWAKELAA
+971 GADPAWARELAG
-983 ARRAIRVRIAGA
+983 ARRVIEVRIASVE
-995 DHWAAIE
+995 HWAAIE
-1002 DAGRLRDALGTA
+1002 DAGRLRDALGVA

-1038 ARTHGPFTS
+1038 ARTHGPFT
-1047 ATAAARFGLGTA
+1047 AAAAAERFGLGRA
-1059 VTDGALHR
+1059 VTEGALER
-1067 LAASGRVVQG
+1067 LGASGRVVQG
-1077 EFHPAGIGQEWCDAA
+1077 EFHPAGVGQEWCDAT

-1106 HELEPVPP
+1106 QELEPVEPT
-1114 AALAQ
+1114 ALAR
-1119 FLPQWQHVGG
+1119 FLPPWQHLGG
-1129 GHGLRGIDGLVRAVE
+1129 QGLRGLDGLVRAVE
-1144 QLQGASVPASA
+1144 QLQGAAVPASA

-1162 SRVAGYTPA
+1162 SRVAQYQPA
-1171 LLDELTAAGE
+1171 MLDELTATGE
-1181 VVWAGA
+1181 LLWAGS

-1199 YLADAAPLLLPAAH
+1199 YLADNAPLLLPPPH
-1213 PLEPTA
+1213 PLELSP
-1219 LHQSVLDTLSGGYGL
+1219 LHQAVLDALAGGYGL

-1242 VRATTHPD
+1242 VRAAHPTASD
-1250 ATDPQLA
+1250 QALA

-1267 RLTNDTLAPMRSL
+1267 RLTNDTVAPLRAL

-1289 TAHRAKR
+1289 TAHRARR
-1296 SVPRGRYGS
+1296 SVPRGR
-1305 LTGGARPQSRTGPP
+1305 
-1319 TVAGR
+1319 
-1324 WSLLPER
+1324 
-1331 EPDATVR
+1331 
-1338 AHALARA
+1338 
-1345 LLDRHGVVTRGAVAA
+1345 
-1360 EGVEGGFSAVYR
+1360 
-1372 ILSAFEDSGQARRG
+1372 
-1386 YVVEGLGA
+1386 
-1394 AQFAM
+1394 
-1399 DGAVDRL
+1399 
-1406 RAAANARDRGA
+1406 
-1417 ALFGPALQDNSP
+1417 FG
-1429 AAHGFPDSAA
+1429 
-1439 FPRSGSGLDGT
+1439 
-1450 GKGGDSFMGRADLA
+1450 
-1464 EGPDSLNALAPDP
+1464 
-1477 DPDSPSGPDSGP
+1477 
-1489 DSSLGPDSG
+1489 
-1498 PDSSLGPGS
+1498 
-1507 APDFD
+1507 
-1512 FGDDHTFSADSAFPA
+1512 
-1527 GSPHPDARNPGAPHP
+1527 
-1542 YATHSRNTPS
+1542 
-1552 RRGGSPY
+1552 
-1559 PENGSGYPGGA
+1559 
-1570 GLAGRSR
+1570 
-1577 SRTASPAVV
+1577 
-1586 LAAADPANAY
+1586 
-1596 GAALP
+1596 
-1601 WPESPTEAGHKPGR
+1601 
-1615 KAGSLVVL
+1615 
-1623 VDGELALYMERGGKT
+1623 
-1638 LLAWPADPDDPV
+1638 
-1650 SQDTRLGAAA
+1650 
-1660 EALAA
+1660 
-1665 AALAGSLGTV
+1665 
-1675 TVERVNGASA
+1675 A
-1685 LTSPLGALL
+1685 LTAAP
-1694 EGAGFIATPRGLR
+1694 
-1707 LRA
+1707 

>member
-1 MVSSA
+1 MAGS
-6 HRALDGFSPATRGW
+6 ALDSFSPATRSW
-20 FTGAFSAPT
+20 FTGAFRTPT
-29 AAQAGAWAAIGAG
+29 AAQEGAWRAIGEG

-54 KTLAAFLAALDQLA
+54 KTLAAFLAALDRLA
-68 SAPPPADPRKRC
+68 ALPPPAEPKKRC

-110 VRLGLPEPEVKVGI
+110 LRLGLPEPDIRVGI

-159 TRDALTGIET
+159 AREALTGIET

-177 VAGTKRGAHL
+177 VAATKRGAHL
-187 ALTLERLDELL
+187 ALSLERLDELL
-198 PKPARR
+198 PRPARR

-215 EVARYLSPR
+215 EVARYLAPR

-231 PPSGKEFDLSVV
+231 PPSAKEFDLSVV
-243 VPVEDLGELG
+243 VPVQDMGELG
-253 GSPAADG
+253 GSPASEGKDG
-260 KEGAEKPSIWPHV
+260 GDKPSIWPHV
-273 EERIADLVQSHRS
+273 EERIADLVQAHRS

-304 NEIAYERATG
+304 NEIAYERAMG
-314 EPLDEAHAP
+314 EPLPSGAPP
-323 AELMGGSGAAQGAP
+323 AEIMAQSGAAHGAP
-337 PVIARAHHGSVSK
+337 PLLARAHHGSVSK
-350 EQRAQVEEDLKAG
+350 EQRALVEEDLKAG

-427 AAVVTERMRTGSIE
+427 AAVVTERMRSGSIE
-441 SLRVPANPL
+441 SLRIPANPL

-457 VAMTAL
+457 VAMTAM
-463 DTWQVDDLLTTVRR
+463 DTWQVDDLLALVRR
-477 AAPFASL
+477 AASFAAL

-548 AGADPKK
+548 VGSDPKK

-563 DEEMVYESRVGDVF
+563 DEEMVYESRVGEVF
-577 TLGTSSWRIEDITR
+577 TLGTTSWRIEDITR
-591 DRVLVSPAPGVPGRL
+591 DRVLVTPAPGVPGRL

-625 AFLREVGS
+625 AFVREVGALS
-633 LPEGDARLRLLAA
+633 EEDGRLRLLAA
-646 GLDAWAADNVIA
+646 GLDAWAAQNVLA
-658 YLTEQ
+658 YLAEQ

-669 IPDDRTI
+669 VPDDRTI

-699 VHAPWALALGAKL
+699 VHAPWALALGARL
-712 SERYGMDAQVMHAD
+712 AERYGMDAQVMHAD

-735 ADLMSLDL
+735 ADLLGLGGEPLDL
-743 LDQAPSKAGAEWDA
+743 LDHDPAPAAAAAAAFDFDFDDGK
-757 EQAPVGAADVAF
+757 PPLGAADVTF
-769 DKGEVN
+769 DHGEI
-775 QIVTDQVGSSALFAA
+775 QGIVTDQVGGSALFAS

-817 QRAAQLL
+817 QRASQLL

-853 TELMGDIESRKVR
+853 TELMGDVEARRVR

-872 PEPSPF
+872 AEPSPF

-923 ELLDADVLT
+923 ELLDPEVLA
-932 ELERELQWLTEDRR
+932 ELERELQWLTAERR
-946 IKDVEGVADL
+946 ARDAESVADL
-956 LRLLGPLSDAELAER
+956 LRLLGPLTDAELAER
-971 GAQPQWAKELAA
+971 GADPAWARSLAG
-983 ARRAIRVRIAGA
+983 ARRVIAVRIGGA
-995 DHWAAIE
+995 EHWASVE

-1038 ARTHGPFTS
+1038 ARTHGPFT
-1047 ATAAARFGLGTA
+1047 TAAVAARFGLGTA
-1059 VTDGALHR
+1059 TADGALHR
-1067 LAASGRVVQG
+1067 LAAAGRVVQG
-1077 EFHPAGIGQEWCDAA
+1077 EFHPAGIGQEWCDAT

-1106 HELEPVPP
+1106 QELEPVPP
-1114 AALAQ
+1114 TALAT
-1119 FLPQWQHVGG
+1119 FLPQWQHLGG
-1129 GHGLRGIDGLVRAVE
+1129 ALRGIDGLARAIE
-1144 QLQGASVPASA
+1144 QLQGAPVPASA
-1155 LEKLVLP
+1155 LERLILP
-1162 SRVAGYTPA
+1162 SRVSGFTPG
-1171 LLDELTAAGE
+1171 LLDELTTSGE

-1187 GSLPGKDGWVSL
+1187 GALPGKDGWVSL
-1199 YLADAAPLLLPAAH
+1199 YLADAAPLLLPPPH
-1213 PLEPTA
+1213 PLDPSPV
-1219 LHQSVLDTLSGGYGL
+1219 HQGILDALSGGYGL
-1234 FFRQIADQ
+1234 FFRQIAEA
-1242 VRATTHPD
+1242 VRGRLPEVGD
-1250 ATDPQLA
+1250 VQLSQA
-1257 DAVWELAWSG
+1257 LWDLAWSG
-1267 RLTNDTLAPMRSL
+1267 RLTNDTLAPLRAL
-1280 LGSGRTAGS
+1280 LGSGRTAGA
-1289 TAHRAKR
+1289 TAHRAR
-1296 SVPRGRYGS
+1296 RTVPRGRYGT
-1305 LTGGARPQSRTGPP
+1305 LGAQVSRPGPP
-1319 TVAGR
+1319 TVSGR
-1324 WSLLPER
+1324 WSLLPDR
-1331 EPDATVR
+1331 AADPTHR
-1338 AHALARA
+1338 AHALART

-1406 RAAANARDRGA
+1406 RAAERT
-1417 ALFGPALQDNSP
+1417 PP
-1429 AAHGFPDSAA
+1429 P
-1439 FPRSGSGLDGT
+1439 
-1450 GKGGDSFMGRADLA
+1450 LA
-1464 EGPDSLNALAPDP
+1464 
-1477 DPDSPSGPDSGP
+1477 
-1489 DSSLGPDSG
+1489 
-1498 PDSSLGPGS
+1498 
-1507 APDFD
+1507 
-1512 FGDDHTFSADSAFPA
+1512 
-1527 GSPHPDARNPGAPHP
+1527 
-1542 YATHSRNTPS
+1542 
-1552 RRGGSPY
+1552 
-1559 PENGSGYPGGA
+1559 
-1570 GLAGRSR
+1570 
-1577 SRTASPAVV
+1577 AVV
-1586 LAAADPANAY
+1586 LAAADPASAY

-1601 WPESPTEAGHKPGR
+1601 WPEPPAGSAHKPGR

-1623 VDGELALYMERGGKT
+1623 VDGELTLYLERGGKT
-1638 LLAWPADPDDPV
+1638 LLAWPPVDDP
-1650 SQDTRLGAAA
+1650 R
-1660 EALAA
+1660 LAA
-1665 AALAGSLGTV
+1665 AMAVLAAACRSGTV
-1675 TVERVNGASA
+1675 APLTVERINASPA
-1685 LTSPLGALL
+1685 LTSPLGPGL
-1694 EGAGFIATPRGLR
+1694 EAAGFHATPRGLR
-1707 LRA
+1707 LRP

>member
-1 MVSSA
+1 MAGS
-6 HRALDGFSPATRGW
+6 ALDSFSPATRGW
-20 FTGAFSAPT
+20 FAGAFAAPT
-29 AAQAGAWAAIGAG
+29 AAQEGAWRAIGEG

-54 KTLAAFLAALDQLA
+54 KTLAAFLASLDQLA
-68 SAPPPADPRKRC
+68 AVPPPAEAKKRC

-86 PLKALAVDVER
+86 PMKALAVDVER

-110 VRLGLPEPEVKVGI
+110 VRLGLPEPEVRVGI

-131 AERRALATRP
+131 AERRSMATKP

-154 MLTSA
+154 MLTSSA
-159 TRDALTGIET
+159 RDALAGVET
-169 VILDEVHA
+169 VIVDEVHA

-187 ALTLERLDELL
+187 AVSLERLDELL
-198 PKPARR
+198 PRPARR

-215 EVARYLSPR
+215 EVARFLSPQR
-224 GKVEIVQ
+224 KVEIVQ
-231 PPSGKEFDLSVV
+231 PPSAKEFDLSVV

-253 GSPAADG
+253 GSPATGD
-260 KEGAEKPSIWPHV
+260 EGGQAEKPSIWPHV

-304 NEIAYERATG
+304 NEIAHERAAGVTAEG
-314 EPLDEAHAP
+314 EPGSGGPLPEAHSP
-323 AELMGGSGAAQGAP
+323 AEIMAQSGAARGAP
-337 PVIARAHHGSVSK
+337 PVLARAHHGSVSK
-350 EQRAQVEEDLKAG
+350 EQRSQVEEDLKAG

-427 AAVVTERMRTGSIE
+427 AAVVTERMREGAIE
-441 SLRVPANPL
+441 ALRIPSNPL
-450 DVLAQQL
+450 DVLAQQI
-457 VAMTAL
+457 VATVAL
-463 DTWQVDDLLTTVRR
+463 DSWQADDLLALARR

-484 PESAFTAVLDML
+484 PESAFTGVLDML

-511 VVWDRVAGTVTG
+511 VVWDRVTGTVTG

-577 TLGTSSWRIEDITR
+577 TLGTTSWRIEDITR

-619 LGRAVG
+619 LGRALG
-625 AFLREVGS
+625 AFLRELGGLS
-633 LPEGDARLRLLAA
+633 PEDARLRLLAA
-646 GLDAWAADNVIA
+646 GLDAWAAENILA
-658 YLTEQ
+658 YLDEQ
-663 REACGH
+663 RRACGH
-669 IPDDRTI
+669 VPDDRT
-676 VVERFRDELG
+676 VLVERFRDELG
-686 DWRVVVH
+686 DWRIVVH

-699 VHAPWALALGAKL
+699 VHAPWALALSARLG
-712 SERYGMDAQVMHAD
+712 ERYGMDAQVMHAD

-735 ADLMSLDL
+735 ADLMGLDL
-743 LDQAPSKAGAEWDA
+743 LDFDPAQAAGGGDPGSRDS
-757 EQAPVGAADVAF
+757 APGFPAAAFDSDQPPVAATDVVF
-769 DKGEVN
+769 DKGEIG
-775 QIVTDQVGSSALFAA
+775 QLVTEQVGGSALFAS

-817 QRAAQLL
+817 QRASQLL

-853 TELMGDIESRKVR
+853 TELMGDLEARRIR

-908 DSRLLAELLGQAELR
+908 DSHLLAELLGQAELR
-923 ELLDADVLT
+923 ELLDADVLG
-932 ELERELQWLTEDRR
+932 ELERELQWLTDDRK

-956 LRLLGPLSDAELAER
+956 LRVLGPLTDAELAER
-971 GAQPQWAKELAA
+971 GAERPWARELEES
-983 ARRAIRVRIAGA
+983 RRAIRVRVGGA
-995 DHWAAIE
+995 AHWAAVE

-1047 ATAAARFGLGTA
+1047 TQAASRFGLGTA
-1059 VTDGALHR
+1059 VTDGALQR
-1067 LAASGRVVQG
+1067 LGASGRVVQG
-1077 EFHPAGIGQEWCDAA
+1077 EFHPAGIGQEWCDAT

-1106 HELEPVPP
+1106 QELEPVPP
-1114 AALAQ
+1114 AALAG
-1119 FLPQWQHVGG
+1119 FLPQWQHLGDNS
-1129 GHGLRGIDGLVRAVE
+1129 LRGIDGLARAIE
-1144 QLQGASVPASA
+1144 QLQGAPVPASA

-1162 SRVAGYTPA
+1162 SRVMGYTPA
-1171 LLDELTAAGE
+1171 MLDELTTTGE

-1187 GSLPGKDGWVSL
+1187 GALPGKDGWLSL
-1199 YLADAAPLLLPAAH
+1199 YLADSAPLLLPPPH
-1213 PLEPTA
+1213 PLEETA
-1219 LHQSVLDTLSGGYGL
+1219 LHESVLTTLSGGYGL

-1250 ATDPQLA
+1250 CTDPQLA
-1257 DAVWELAWSG
+1257 DALWDLVWSG
-1267 RLTNDTLAPMRSL
+1267 RLTNDTLAPLRSL

-1289 TAHRAKR
+1289 TAHRAR
-1296 SVPRGRYGS
+1296 RNVPRGRYGS
-1305 LTGGARPQSRTGPP
+1305 LTAAARPASRTGPP
-1319 TVAGR
+1319 TVSGR
-1324 WSLLPER
+1324 WSMLPAV
-1331 EPDATVR
+1331 EPEPTHR
-1338 AHALARA
+1338 AHALART
-1345 LLDRHGVVTRGAVAA
+1345 LLDRHGVVTRGAVQA

-1372 ILSAFEDSGQARRG
+1372 ILAAFEDSGQARRG

-1406 RAAANARDRGA
+1406 RAASTARDRADPGA
-1417 ALFGPALQDNSP
+1417 APRAL
-1429 AAHGFPDSAA
+1429 
-1439 FPRSGSGLDGT
+1439 
-1450 GKGGDSFMGRADLA
+1450 
-1464 EGPDSLNALAPDP
+1464 
-1477 DPDSPSGPDSGP
+1477 
-1489 DSSLGPDSG
+1489 
-1498 PDSSLGPGS
+1498 
-1507 APDFD
+1507 
-1512 FGDDHTFSADSAFPA
+1512 
-1527 GSPHPDARNPGAPHP
+1527 
-1542 YATHSRNTPS
+1542 
-1552 RRGGSPY
+1552 
-1559 PENGSGYPGGA
+1559 
-1570 GLAGRSR
+1570 
-1577 SRTASPAVV
+1577 V

-1596 GAALP
+1596 GAALS
-1601 WPESPTEAGHKPGR
+1601 WPESPDGAGHKPGR
-1615 KAGSLVVL
+1615 KAGALVVL
-1623 VDGELALYMERGGKT
+1623 VDGELTLYMERGGKS
-1638 LLAWPADPDDPV
+1638 LLAWPTDPGDPAL
-1650 SQDTRLGAAA
+1650 RAAA

-1665 AALAGSLGTV
+1665 AARAGTLGTV
-1675 TVERVNGASA
+1675 TVERTNGASS
-1685 LTSPLGALL
+1685 LTSPLGRTL
-1694 EGAGFIATPRGLR
+1694 EAAGFLATPRGLR

>member
-1 MVSSA
+1 MGGMVTSA
-6 HRALDGFSPATRGW
+6 LEDFSPATRGW
-20 FTGAFSAPT
+20 FTGAFTAPT
-29 AAQAGAWAAIGAG
+29 AAQEGAWRAIGAG
-42 SDVLVVAPTGSG
+42 ADVLVVAPTGSG
-54 KTLAAFLAALDQLA
+54 KTLAAFLASLDRLA
-68 SAPPPADPRKRC
+68 SVPAPADPKKRC

-110 VRLGLPEPEVKVGI
+110 VRLGLPEPDVRVGI
-124 RSGDTPP
+124 RSGDTPA
-131 AERRALATRP
+131 AERRALATKP

-159 TRDALTGIET
+159 TREALAGVET

-198 PKPARR
+198 PRPARR

-215 EVARYLSPR
+215 EVARFLSPGR
-224 GKVEIVQ
+224 QVEIVQ

-243 VPVEDLGELG
+243 VPVEDMGELG
-253 GSPAADG
+253 GSPASEGKDG
-260 KEGAEKPSIWPHV
+260 GDKPSIWPHV
-273 EERIADLVQSHRS
+273 EERIADLVQAHRS

-314 EPLDEAHAP
+314 QPAPEGAPP
-323 AELMGGSGAAQGAP
+323 AEIMAQSGAAKGAP
-337 PVIARAHHGSVSK
+337 PLLARAHHGSVSK

-427 AAVVTERMRTGSIE
+427 AAVVTERMRSGSIE
-441 SLRVPANPL
+441 SLRIPANPL

-457 VAMTAL
+457 VAMVSL
-463 DTWQVDDLLTTVRR
+463 DTWQVDDLLTVVRR

-484 PESAFTAVLDML
+484 PESAFTGVLDML

-577 TLGTSSWRIEDITR
+577 TLGTTSWRIEDITR
-591 DRVLVSPAPGVPGRL
+591 DRVLVTPAPGVPGRL

-625 AFLREVGS
+625 AFLRELGA
-633 LPEGDARLRLLAA
+633 LGEEDARLRLIAA
-646 GLDAWAADNVIA
+646 GLDSWAADNVLA
-658 YLTEQ
+658 YLKEQ

-669 IPDDRTI
+669 VPDDRTI
-676 VVERFRDELG
+676 LVERFRDELG

-699 VHAPWALALGAKL
+699 VHAPWALALGARL
-712 SERYGMDAQVMHAD
+712 AERYGMDAQVMHAD

-735 ADLMSLDL
+735 ADLMGLDMGLDL
-743 LDQAPSKAGAEWDA
+743 LDHEPVDPGRHQDTAYDA
-757 EQAPVGAADVAF
+757 DQAPVGAADTVF
-769 DKGEVN
+769 DKGEVA
-775 QIVTDQVGSSALFAA
+775 QIVTDQVGGSALFAS

-802 PRRSP
+802 PKRNP

-853 TELMGDIESRKVR
+853 TELMGDIEARRVR

-923 ELLDADVLT
+923 ELLDPEVLA

-946 IKDVEGVADL
+946 IKDSEGVADL
-956 LRLLGPLSDAELAER
+956 LRVLGPLTDAELAAR
-971 GAQPQWAKELAA
+971 GAEEDWVRELARS
-983 ARRAIRVRIAGA
+983 RRAIAVRIAGTE
-995 DHWAAIE
+995 HWAAIE

-1047 ATAAARFGLGTA
+1047 SQAAARFGLGTA
-1059 VTDGALHR
+1059 VTDGALQR
-1067 LAASGRVVQG
+1067 LAAAGRVVQG
-1077 EFHPAGIGQEWCDAA
+1077 EFHPSGIGQEWCDAA

-1114 AALAQ
+1114 AALAT
-1119 FLPQWQHVGG
+1119 FLPQWQHLGG
-1129 GHGLRGIDGLVRAVE
+1129 SSLRGIDGLARAVE
-1144 QLQGASVPASA
+1144 QLQGAPVPASA

-1162 SRVAGYTPA
+1162 SRVRDYSPA
-1171 LLDELTAAGE
+1171 MLDELTTTGE
-1181 VVWAGA
+1181 LVWAGA

-1199 YLADAAPLLLPAAH
+1199 YLADAAPLLLPPAH
-1213 PLEPTA
+1213 PLELTA
-1219 LHQSVLDTLSGGYGL
+1219 LHESVLTALTGGYGL

-1242 VRATTHPD
+1242 VRITTHPD

-1257 DAVWELAWSG
+1257 DALWDLAWSG
-1267 RLTNDTLAPMRSL
+1267 RLTNDTLAPLRAL

-1289 TAHRAKR
+1289 TAHRAR
-1296 SVPRGRYGS
+1296 RTVPRGRFGT
-1305 LTGGARPQSRTGPP
+1305 LGATRPASRSGPP
-1319 TVAGR
+1319 TVSGR
-1324 WSLLPER
+1324 WALLPPT
-1331 EPDATVR
+1331 EPEPTQR
-1338 AHALARA
+1338 AHALART

-1406 RAAANARDRGA
+1406 RAAATARDRGA
-1417 ALFGPALQDNSP
+1417 EA
-1429 AAHGFPDSAA
+1429 
-1439 FPRSGSGLDGT
+1439 GT
-1450 GKGGDSFMGRADLA
+1450 GPR
-1464 EGPDSLNALAPDP
+1464 
-1477 DPDSPSGPDSGP
+1477 
-1489 DSSLGPDSG
+1489 
-1498 PDSSLGPGS
+1498 
-1507 APDFD
+1507 
-1512 FGDDHTFSADSAFPA
+1512 
-1527 GSPHPDARNPGAPHP
+1527 
-1542 YATHSRNTPS
+1542 
-1552 RRGGSPY
+1552 
-1559 PENGSGYPGGA
+1559 
-1570 GLAGRSR
+1570 
-1577 SRTASPAVV
+1577 AVV

-1601 WPESPTEAGHKPGR
+1601 WPEPPADAGHKPGR
-1615 KAGSLVVL
+1615 KAGALVVL
-1623 VDGELALYMERGGKT
+1623 VDGELSLYVERGGKSV
-1638 LLAWPADPDDPV
+1638 LSWPTEPDAPAL
-1650 SQDTRLGAAA
+1650 TAAA
-1660 EALAA
+1660 GALAEA
-1665 AALAGSLGTV
+1665 ARAGALGTV
-1675 TVERVNGASA
+1675 TIERLNGATA
-1685 LTSPLGALL
+1685 LTSPLARPL
-1694 EGAGFIATPRGLR
+1694 EAAGFVATPRGLR
-1707 LRA
+1707 LRP

>member
-1 MVSSA
+1 MAGS
-6 HRALDGFSPATRGW
+6 ALDAFSPATRSW
-20 FTGAFSAPT
+20 FSGAFPGPT
-29 AAQAGAWAAIGAG
+29 AAQEGAWRAIGEG

-54 KTLAAFLAALDQLA
+54 KTLAAFLAALDRLA
-68 SAPPPADPRKRC
+68 AEPVPAEPKKRC

-110 VRLGLPEPEVKVGI
+110 VRLGLPEPDVRVGI
-124 RSGDTPP
+124 RSGDTPA
-131 AERRALATRP
+131 AERRGLANRP

-159 TRDALTGIET
+159 TREALAGVET

-187 ALTLERLDELL
+187 ALSLERLDELL
-198 PKPARR
+198 PRPARR
-204 IGLSATVRPVD
+204 IGLSATVRPVE
-215 EVARYLSPR
+215 EVARYLAPR
-224 GKVEIVQ
+224 GRVEIVQ
-231 PPSGKEFDLSVV
+231 PPSAKEFDLSVV
-243 VPVEDLGELG
+243 VPVEDMGELG
-253 GSPAADG
+253 GSPATEDR
-260 KEGAEKPSIWPHV
+260 EGGDKPSIWPHV
-273 EERIADLVQSHRS
+273 EERIADLVQAHRS

-314 EPLDEAHAP
+314 EQLSEGPPP
-323 AELMGGSGAAQGAP
+323 AQIMAQSGAVRGAP
-337 PVIARAHHGSVSK
+337 PLLARAHHGSVSK
-350 EQRAQVEEDLKAG
+350 EQRALVEEDLKAG

-405 GHQVGAVSTGVV
+405 GHQVGAVSRGVV

-427 AAVVTERMRTGSIE
+427 AAVVTERMRTGAIE
-441 SLRVPANPL
+441 SLRIPSNPL

-457 VAMTAL
+457 VAMTAM
-463 DTWQVDDLLTTVRR
+463 DTWQLDELLALVRR
-477 AAPFASL
+477 AAPFAAL
-484 PESAFTAVLDML
+484 PESAFTGVLDML

-577 TLGTSSWRIEDITR
+577 TLGTTSWRIEDITR

-625 AFLREVGS
+625 AFLRELGALS
-633 LPEGDARLRLLAA
+633 AQDARLRLLAA
-646 GLDAWAADNVIA
+646 GLDGWAAENVLA
-658 YLTEQ
+658 YLAEQ

-669 IPDDRTI
+669 VPDDRTV

-699 VHAPWALALGAKL
+699 VHAPWALALGARL
-712 SERYGMDAQVMHAD
+712 AERYGMDAQVMHAD

-735 ADLMSLDL
+735 ADLLSMDL
-743 LDQAPSKAGAEWDA
+743 LDHDPAAVRSFEFDEGQAPL
-757 EQAPVGAADVAF
+757 GAADVVF
-769 DKGEVN
+769 DHGEVGG
-775 QIVTDQVGSSALFAA
+775 IVTDEVGGSALFAS

-802 PRRSP
+802 PRRNP
-807 GKRTPLWQQR
+807 GRRTPLWQQR
-817 QRAAQLL
+817 QRASQLL

-853 TELMGDIESRKVR
+853 TELMGDIESRRVR

-923 ELLDADVLT
+923 ELLDAEVLA
-932 ELERELQWLTEDRR
+932 ELERELQWRTEDRR
-946 IKDVEGVADL
+946 AKDAESVADL
-956 LRLLGPLSDAELAER
+956 LRLLGPLTGAELVER
-971 GAQPQWAKELAA
+971 GADPAWPQELAD
-983 ARRAIRVRIAGA
+983 ARRAIRVRIGGA
-995 DHWAAIE
+995 EHWAAVE

-1038 ARTHGPFTS
+1038 ARTHGPFTT
-1047 ATAAARFGLGTA
+1047 AAAAARFGLGAA
-1059 VTDGALHR
+1059 VTEGALQR
-1067 LAASGRVVQG
+1067 LAAAGRVVQG

-1106 HELEPVPP
+1106 QELEPVPP
-1114 AALAQ
+1114 ASLAT
-1119 FLPQWQHVGG
+1119 FLPQWQHLGG
-1129 GHGLRGIDGLVRAVE
+1129 GLRGIDGLARAVE
-1144 QLQGASVPASA
+1144 QLQGAPVPASA
-1155 LEKLVLP
+1155 LERLVLP
-1162 SRVAGYTPA
+1162 SRVAGYAPT
-1171 LLDELTAAGE
+1171 LLDELTTTGE

-1187 GSLPGKDGWVSL
+1187 GALPGKDGWVSL
-1199 YLADAAPLLLPAAH
+1199 YLADAAPLLLPEPH
-1213 PLEPTA
+1213 PLELTP
-1219 LHQSVLDTLSGGYGL
+1219 LHQAVLDALSGGYGL
-1234 FFRQIADQ
+1234 FFRQLAQ
-1242 VRATTHPD
+1242 SVRAGHPE
-1250 ATDPQLA
+1250 ATDLELSE
-1257 DAVWELAWSG
+1257 AVWDLAWSG
-1267 RLTNDTLAPMRSL
+1267 RLTNDSLAPLRSL
-1280 LGSGRTAGS
+1280 LGSGRTAGA
-1289 TAHRAKR
+1289 TAHRAR
-1296 SVPRGRYGS
+1296 RTVPRGRYGT
-1305 LTGGARPQSRTGPP
+1305 LGGQVSRPGPP
-1319 TVAGR
+1319 TVSGR
-1324 WSLLPER
+1324 WSLLPGR
-1331 EPDATVR
+1331 AADPTHR
-1338 AHALARA
+1338 AHALART

-1360 EGVEGGFSAVYR
+1360 EGVAGGFSAVYR
-1372 ILSAFEDSGQARRG
+1372 VLSAFEDSGQARRG

-1406 RAAANARDRGA
+1406 R
-1417 ALFGPALQDNSP
+1417 
-1429 AAHGFPDSAA
+1429 SA
-1439 FPRSGSGLDGT
+1439 
-1450 GKGGDSFMGRADLA
+1450 
-1464 EGPDSLNALAPDP
+1464 E
-1477 DPDSPSGPDSGP
+1477 
-1489 DSSLGPDSG
+1489 
-1498 PDSSLGPGS
+1498 
-1507 APDFD
+1507 
-1512 FGDDHTFSADSAFPA
+1512 
-1527 GSPHPDARNPGAPHP
+1527 RNPPP
-1542 YATHSRNTPS
+1542 
-1552 RRGGSPY
+1552 
-1559 PENGSGYPGGA
+1559 
-1570 GLAGRSR
+1570 LA
-1577 SRTASPAVV
+1577 AVV

-1601 WPESPTEAGHKPGR
+1601 WPEPPAGASHKPGR

-1623 VDGELALYMERGGKT
+1623 VDGELTLYLERGGRT
-1638 LLAWPADPDDPV
+1638 LLAWPPAEDP
-1650 SQDTRLGAAA
+1650 R
-1660 EALAA
+1660 LAA
-1665 AALAGSLGTV
+1665 ATAALTEASRAGTLPAL
-1675 TVERVNGASA
+1675 TVERINAAPA
-1685 LTSPLGALL
+1685 LTSPLGPAL
-1694 EGAGFIATPRGLR
+1694 EAAGFHATPRGLR
-1707 LRA
+1707 LRH

>member
-1 MVSSA
+1 MARS
-6 HRALDGFSPATRGW
+6 ALDSFSPATRGW

-29 AAQAGAWAAIGAG
+29 AAQEGAWRAIQEG

-68 SAPPPADPRKRC
+68 SQPPPAEARKRC

-110 VRLGLPEPEVKVGI
+110 VRRGLPEPEVRVGI
-124 RSGDTPP
+124 RSGDTPA
-131 AERRALATRP
+131 AERRSIATKP

-154 MLTSA
+154 MLTSSA
-159 TRDALTGIET
+159 RDALAGIET

-187 ALTLERLDELL
+187 ALSLERLDELL
-198 PKPARR
+198 PRPARR
-204 IGLSATVRPVD
+204 IGLSATVRPVE
-215 EVARYLSPR
+215 EVARYLSPQR
-224 GKVEIVQ
+224 RVEIVQ
-231 PPSGKEFDLSVV
+231 PRSGKEFDLSVV

-253 GSPAADG
+253 GSPASEADG
-260 KEGAEKPSIWPHV
+260 GEKPSIWPHV
-273 EERIADLVQSHRS
+273 EERIADLVQAHRS

-314 EPLDEAHAP
+314 TVPDGPGSAPTMPEDHSP
-323 AELMGGSGAAQGAP
+323 AELMGQSGAARGAP
-337 PVIARAHHGSVSK
+337 ALLARAHHGSVSK

-376 GIDMGAVDLVV
+376 GIDMGAVDLVI

-427 AAVVTERMRTGSIE
+427 AAVVTERMRTGAIE
-441 SLRVPANPL
+441 ALRIPANPL

-457 VAMTAL
+457 VAMVAL
-463 DTWQVDDLLTTVRR
+463 DTRQADDLLALTRR

-577 TLGTSSWRIEDITR
+577 TLGTTSWRIEDITR
-591 DRVLVSPAPGVPGRL
+591 DRVLVTPAPGTPGRL

-625 AFLREVGS
+625 AFLREVGALS
-633 LPEGDARLRLLAA
+633 EEDARLRLLTA
-646 GLDAWAADNVIA
+646 GLDAWAAGNVLS
-658 YLTEQ
+658 YLDEQ
-663 REACGH
+663 RRACGH
-669 IPDDRTI
+669 VPDDRTI
-676 VVERFRDELG
+676 LVERFRDELG
-686 DWRVVVH
+686 DWRVVIH

-699 VHAPWALALGAKL
+699 VHAPWALALGARL

-735 ADLMSLDL
+735 ADLMGLDL
-743 LDQAPSKAGAEWDA
+743 LDDEPDRLNTAFDS

-769 DKGEVN
+769 DGGEIRG
-775 QIVTDQVGSSALFAA
+775 IVTDQVGGSALFAS

-817 QRAAQLL
+817 QRASQLL

-853 TELMGDIESRKVR
+853 TELMGDIESRRVR
-866 LVEVTT
+866 LIEVTT

-923 ELLDADVLT
+923 ELLDPEVLT

-946 IKDVEGVADL
+946 VKDLEGVADL
-956 LRLLGPLSDAELAER
+956 LRVLGPLTDAELAER
-971 GAQPQWAKELAA
+971 GARPSWAEDLAA
-983 ARRAIRVRIAGA
+983 ARRAIRVRIGGA

-1028 DPLGDLLARY
+1028 DPLGDLLARF

-1047 ATAAARFGLGTA
+1047 NAAAERFGLGPA
-1059 VTDGALHR
+1059 VTDGALQR
-1067 LAASGRVVQG
+1067 LAASSRVVQG
-1077 EFHPAGIGQEWCDAA
+1077 EFHPSGIGQEWCDAT

-1106 HELEPVPP
+1106 QELEPVAP
-1114 AALAQ
+1114 AALAA
-1119 FLPQWQHVGG
+1119 FLPQWQHLNGNS
-1129 GHGLRGIDGLVRAVE
+1129 LRGIDGLARAVE
-1144 QLQGASVPASA
+1144 QVQGAPVPASA
-1155 LEKLVLP
+1155 LEKLILP
-1162 SRVAGYTPA
+1162 SRVSGYTPA
-1171 LLDELTAAGE
+1171 LLDELTTTGE
-1181 VVWAGA
+1181 VLWAGA
-1187 GSLPGKDGWVSL
+1187 GALPGKDGWVSL
-1199 YLADAAPLLLPAAH
+1199 YLADAAPLLLPAPH
-1213 PLEPTA
+1213 PLELTA
-1219 LHQSVLDTLSGGYGL
+1219 LHESVLATLSGGYGL
-1234 FFRQIADQ
+1234 FFRQITDQ

-1257 DAVWELAWSG
+1257 DAVWDLAWSG
-1267 RLTNDTLAPMRSL
+1267 RLTNDTLAPLRSL

-1289 TAHRAKR
+1289 TAHRAR
-1296 SVPRGRYGS
+1296 RPVPRGRYGT
-1305 LTGGARPQSRTGPP
+1305 LTAAARPASRTGPP
-1319 TVAGR
+1319 TVSGR
-1324 WSLLPER
+1324 WSLLPAQ
-1331 EPDATVR
+1331 EPEPTHR
-1338 AHALARA
+1338 AHALART
-1345 LLDRHGVVTRGAVAA
+1345 LLDRHGVVTRGAAEA
-1360 EGVEGGFSAVYR
+1360 EGVAGGFSAVYR
-1372 ILSAFEDSGQARRG
+1372 VLSAFEDSGQARRG

-1406 RAAANARDRGA
+1406 RAAATARDRA
-1417 ALFGPALQDNSP
+1417 DAHPSP
-1429 AAHGFPDSAA
+1429 
-1439 FPRSGSGLDGT
+1439 R
-1450 GKGGDSFMGRADLA
+1450 
-1464 EGPDSLNALAPDP
+1464 
-1477 DPDSPSGPDSGP
+1477 
-1489 DSSLGPDSG
+1489 
-1498 PDSSLGPGS
+1498 
-1507 APDFD
+1507 
-1512 FGDDHTFSADSAFPA
+1512 
-1527 GSPHPDARNPGAPHP
+1527 
-1542 YATHSRNTPS
+1542 
-1552 RRGGSPY
+1552 
-1559 PENGSGYPGGA
+1559 
-1570 GLAGRSR
+1570 
-1577 SRTASPAVV
+1577 AVV

-1601 WPESPTEAGHKPGR
+1601 WPDPPDGAGHKPGR

-1623 VDGELALYMERGGKT
+1623 VGGELTLYMERGGKT
-1638 LLAWPADPDDPV
+1638 LLAWPTDPEDP
-1650 SQDTRLGAAA
+1650 SLRAAA
-1660 EALAA
+1660 EALASA
-1665 AALAGSLGTV
+1665 ARAGALGTV
-1675 TVERVNGASA
+1675 TVERTNGAPA
-1685 LTSPLGALL
+1685 LTSPLGRAL
-1694 EGAGFIATPRGLR
+1694 ESAGFHATPRGLR

>member
-1 MVSSA
+1 MEDMA
-6 HRALDGFSPATRGW
+6 KAALDSFSPATRGW
-20 FTGAFSAPT
+20 FAGAFSAPT
-29 AAQAGAWAAIGAG
+29 AAQEGAWRAIGAG

-54 KTLAAFLAALDQLA
+54 KTLAAFLASLDALA
-68 SAPPPADPRKRC
+68 STPPPAEPKKRC

-86 PLKALAVDVER
+86 PMKALAVDVER

-110 VRLGLPEPEVKVGI
+110 VRLGLPEPDLKVAI

-131 AERRALATRP
+131 AERRSIAHRP

-154 MLTSA
+154 MLTSSA
-159 TRDALTGIET
+159 REALAGVET
-169 VILDEVHA
+169 VIVDEVHA

-187 ALTLERLDELL
+187 ALSLERLDELL
-198 PKPARR
+198 DHPARR
-204 IGLSATVRPVD
+204 IGLSATVRPVE

-224 GKVEIVQ
+224 RRVEIVQ
-231 PPSGKEFDLSVV
+231 PPSGKRFDLSVV
-243 VPVEDLGELG
+243 VPVEDMGELG
-253 GSPAADG
+253 GSPVQEDG
-260 KEGAEKPSIWPHV
+260 TGEKPSIWPQV
-273 EERIADLVQSHRS
+273 EEKIADLVQAHRS

-304 NEIAYERATG
+304 NEIAYERQTG
-314 EPLDEAHAP
+314 EALPEHHSP
-323 AELMGGSGAAQGAP
+323 AELMAEAGAAKGAP
-337 PVIARAHHGSVSK
+337 ALLARAHHGSVSK

-427 AAVVTERMRTGSIE
+427 AAVVTERMRSGAIE
-441 SLRVPANPL
+441 ALRVPANPL

-457 VAMTAL
+457 VAMAAM
-463 DTWQVDDLLTTVRR
+463 DTWDVEELLAVVRR
-477 AAPFASL
+477 AAPFAGL

-511 VVWDRVAGTVTG
+511 LVWDRVAQTVTG

-548 AGADPKK
+548 AGGDSGK
-555 GGGRVGEL
+555 GGGRRVGEL

-577 TLGTSSWRIEDITR
+577 TLGTTSWRIEDITR
-591 DRVLVSPAPGVPGRL
+591 DRVLVTPAPGVPGRL

-619 LGRAVG
+619 LGRALG
-625 AFLREVGS
+625 AFLRELGA
-633 LPEGDARLRLLAA
+633 LGPKDARARLSAA
-646 GLDAWAADNVIA
+646 GLDDWAASNVLS
-658 YLTEQ
+658 YLAEQ
-663 REACGH
+663 KQACGH
-669 IPDDRTI
+669 VPDDRTI

-699 VHAPWALALGAKL
+699 VHAPWALALGARL
-712 SERYGMDAQVMHAD
+712 AERYGMDAQVMHAD

-735 ADLMSLDL
+735 ADLLGLDL
-743 LDQAPSKAGAEWDA
+743 LDGDGAFDPAAGPGPAARGTEYDP
-757 EQAPVGAADVAF
+757 EQSPVGAADVAF
-769 DKGEVN
+769 EHGEVD
-775 QIVTDQVGSSALFAA
+775 QIVTDQVGGSALFAS

-853 TELMGDIESRKVR
+853 AELMGDIEARRVR

-923 ELLDADVLT
+923 ELLDAEVLAG
-932 ELERELQWLTEDRR
+932 LERELQWLTDDRR
-946 IKDVEGVADL
+946 IKDVEGVADV
-956 LRLLGPLSDAELAER
+956 LRLLGPLTDAELAER
-971 GAQPQWAKELAA
+971 GADPAWPRELAA
-983 ARRAIRVRIAGA
+983 ARRAITVRIAGA
-995 DHWAAIE
+995 EHWAAVE

-1014 LPVGVPEAFTEPVK
+1014 LPVGVPESFTEPVK
-1028 DPLGDLLARY
+1028 DPLGDLLSRY

-1047 ATAAARFGLGTA
+1047 EQAAARFGLGTA
-1059 VTDGALHR
+1059 VTDGALHL
-1067 LAASGRVVQG
+1067 LAAAGRVVQG
-1077 EFHPAGIGQEWCDAA
+1077 EFHPAGIGQEWCDAQ

-1106 HELEPVPP
+1106 EELEPVPP
-1114 AALAQ
+1114 AALAA
-1119 FLPQWQHVGG
+1119 FLPQWQHLGPPRPAPVSGVPAPLAG
-1129 GHGLRGIDGLVRAVE
+1129 ASHDLRGIDGLVRAVE
-1144 QLQGASVPASA
+1144 QLQGAPVPASA

-1162 SRVAGYTPA
+1162 SRVGGYTPA
-1171 LLDELTAAGE
+1171 LLDELTTTGE
-1181 VVWAGA
+1181 VVWSGAGA
-1187 GSLPGKDGWVSL
+1187 LPGKDGWICL
-1199 YLADAAPLLLPAAH
+1199 HLADSAPLLLPQPL
-1213 PLEPTA
+1213 PLELTA
-1219 LHQSVLDTLSGGYGL
+1219 LHESLLTALAPGYGL
-1234 FFRQIADQ
+1234 FFRQLADQ
-1242 VRATTHPD
+1242 VRATTHPE
-1250 ATDPQLA
+1250 ATDSQLA
-1257 DAVWELAWSG
+1257 DALWDLAWSG
-1267 RLTNDTLAPMRSL
+1267 RLTNDTLAPLRAL

-1289 TAHRAKR
+1289 TAHRAR
-1296 SVPRGRYGS
+1296 RAVPRGRWGHPGTEFGGGS
-1305 LTGGARPQSRTGPP
+1305 LTAAAGRGGRPTASRSGPP
-1319 TVAGR
+1319 TVGGR
-1324 WSLLPER
+1324 WSLLPAPEAD
-1331 EPDATVR
+1331 PTHR
-1338 AHALARA
+1338 AHALART
-1345 LLDRHGVVTRGAVAA
+1345 LLDRHGIVTRGAVAA
-1360 EGVEGGFSAVYR
+1360 EGVEGGFSAAYR
-1372 ILSAFEDSGQARRG
+1372 VLAAFEESGQARRG

-1406 RAAANARDRGA
+1406 RAVSTQRERTADD
-1417 ALFGPALQDNSP
+1417 ALPDGGPAQ
-1429 AAHGFPDSAA
+1429 
-1439 FPRSGSGLDGT
+1439 
-1450 GKGGDSFMGRADLA
+1450 
-1464 EGPDSLNALAPDP
+1464 
-1477 DPDSPSGPDSGP
+1477 
-1489 DSSLGPDSG
+1489 
-1498 PDSSLGPGS
+1498 
-1507 APDFD
+1507 
-1512 FGDDHTFSADSAFPA
+1512 
-1527 GSPHPDARNPGAPHP
+1527 
-1542 YATHSRNTPS
+1542 S
-1552 RRGGSPY
+1552 RRGGPQR
-1559 PENGSGYPGGA
+1559 A
-1570 GLAGRSR
+1570 L
-1577 SRTASPAVV
+1577 V

-1596 GAALP
+1596 GAALS
-1601 WPESPTEAGHKPGR
+1601 WPEPPEGSTHKPGR
-1615 KAGSLVVL
+1615 KAGALVVL
-1623 VDGELALYMERGGKT
+1623 VDGELTLYLERGGKT
-1638 LLAWPADPDDPV
+1638 LLVWPLGHDPAPAATDP
-1650 SQDTRLGAAA
+1650 RLRLAV
-1660 EALAA
+1660 EALTDAA
-1665 AALAGSLGTV
+1665 RAGALGTL
-1675 TVERVNGASA
+1675 TTERINGISA
-1685 LTSPLGALL
+1685 LTSPYAPAL
-1694 EGAGFIATPRGLR
+1694 ESAGFHPTPRGLR
-1707 LRA
+1707 LRG

>member
-1 MVSSA
+1 MAGS
-6 HRALDGFSPATRGW
+6 ALDAFSPATRSW
-20 FTGAFSAPT
+20 FTGAFAGPT
-29 AAQAGAWAAIGAG
+29 AAQEGAWRAIGAG

-54 KTLAAFLAALDQLA
+54 KTLAAFLAALDRLA
-68 SAPPPADPRKRC
+68 SVPPPAEPKKRC

-97 NLRSPLTGIRQES
+97 NLRSPLTGIRQEA
-110 VRLGLPEPEVKVGI
+110 VRLGLPEPEIRVGI
-124 RSGDTPP
+124 RSGDTPA

-159 TRDALTGIET
+159 SREALAGIET

-187 ALTLERLDELL
+187 ALSLERLDELL
-198 PKPARR
+198 PRPARR
-204 IGLSATVRPVD
+204 IGLSATVRPVE

-224 GKVEIVQ
+224 GRVEIVQ
-231 PPSGKEFDLSVV
+231 PPSAKEFDLSVV
-243 VPVEDLGELG
+243 VPVQDMGELG
-253 GSPAADG
+253 GSPASEER
-260 KEGAEKPSIWPHV
+260 EGGDKPSIWPHV
-273 EERIADLVQSHRS
+273 EERIADLVQAHRS

-314 EPLDEAHAP
+314 EPAAADHAP
-323 AELMGGSGAAQGAP
+323 PAEVMAQSGSAQGAP
-337 PVIARAHHGSVSK
+337 PLLARAHHGSVSK
-350 EQRAQVEEDLKAG
+350 EQRALVEEDLKAG

-405 GHQVGAVSTGVV
+405 GHQVGAVSRGVV

-427 AAVVTERMRTGSIE
+427 SAVVTERMRGGAIE
-441 SLRVPANPL
+441 SLRIPSNPL

-457 VAMTAL
+457 VAMTAM
-463 DTWQVDDLLTTVRR
+463 DTWQLDDLMALVRR
-477 AAPFASL
+477 AAPFAAL

-563 DEEMVYESRVGDVF
+563 DEEMVYESRIGDVF
-577 TLGTSSWRIEDITR
+577 TLGTTSWRIEDITR

-625 AFLREVGS
+625 AFLREVGALS
-633 LPEGDARLRLLAA
+633 EEDARLRLVAA
-646 GLDAWAADNVIA
+646 GLDAWAADNVLA
-658 YLTEQ
+658 YLAEQ

-669 IPDDRTI
+669 VPDDRTI

-699 VHAPWALALGAKL
+699 VHAPWALALGARL
-712 SERYGMDAQVMHAD
+712 AERYGMDAQVMHAD

-735 ADLMSLDL
+735 ADLLGMDL
-743 LDQAPSKAGAEWDA
+743 LDFDPAAAPAFEFDS
-757 EQAPVGAADVAF
+757 EQAPLGAADMAF
-769 DKGEVN
+769 DKGEVDR
-775 QIVTDQVGSSALFAA
+775 IVTEQVGGSALFAS

-817 QRAAQLL
+817 QRASQLL

-853 TELMGDIESRKVR
+853 TELMGDIEARRVR

-923 ELLDADVLT
+923 ELLDPEVL
-932 ELERELQWLTEDRR
+932 EALERELQWLTEDRR
-946 IKDVEGVADL
+946 AKDAESAADL
-956 LRLLGPLSDAELAER
+956 LRLLGPLTEEELAGR
-971 GAQPQWAKELAA
+971 GAEADWVRELGA
-983 ARRAIRVRIAGA
+983 ARRAIRVRIAGK
-995 DHWAAIE
+995 DHWAAVE

-1038 ARTHGPFTS
+1038 ARTHGPFTT
-1047 ATAAARFGLGTA
+1047 ATAAARFGLGSA
-1059 VTDGALHR
+1059 VTEGALHR
-1067 LAASGRVVQG
+1067 LAAAGRVVQG
-1077 EFHPAGIGQEWCDAA
+1077 EFHPSGIGQEWCDAA

-1106 HELEPVPP
+1106 QELEPVPP
-1114 AALAQ
+1114 TALAT
-1119 FLPQWQHVGG
+1119 FLPQWQHLGG
-1129 GHGLRGIDGLVRAVE
+1129 ALRGIDGLARAVE
-1144 QLQGASVPASA
+1144 QLQGAPVPASA
-1155 LEKLVLP
+1155 LERIVLP
-1162 SRVAGYTPA
+1162 SRVAGYSPA
-1171 LLDELTAAGE
+1171 LLDELTTTGE

-1187 GSLPGKDGWVSL
+1187 GALPGKDGWVSL
-1199 YLADAAPLLLPAAH
+1199 YLADAAPLLLPPPH
-1213 PLEPTA
+1213 PLETGPV
-1219 LHQSVLDTLSGGYGL
+1219 HQAVLDSLSGGYGL
-1234 FFRQIADQ
+1234 FFRQIAQ
-1242 VRATTHPD
+1242 TVRAALPEV
-1250 ATDPQLA
+1250 TDPELSA
-1257 DAVWELAWSG
+1257 AVWDLAWSG
-1267 RLTNDTLAPMRSL
+1267 RLTNDTLAPLRSL

-1296 SVPRGRYGS
+1296 TVPRGRYGALS
-1305 LTGGARPQSRTGPP
+1305 ASASRQGPP
-1319 TVAGR
+1319 TVSGR
-1324 WSLLPER
+1324 WSLLPE
-1331 EPDATVR
+1331 PGADPTHR
-1338 AHALARA
+1338 AHALART
-1345 LLDRHGVVTRGAVAA
+1345 LLDRHGVVTRGAVQA
-1360 EGVEGGFSAVYR
+1360 EGVQGGFSAVYR
-1372 ILSAFEDSGQARRG
+1372 VLSAFEDSGQARRG

-1406 RAAANARDRGA
+1406 RAAERT
-1417 ALFGPALQDNSP
+1417 PP
-1429 AAHGFPDSAA
+1429 P
-1439 FPRSGSGLDGT
+1439 
-1450 GKGGDSFMGRADLA
+1450 LA
-1464 EGPDSLNALAPDP
+1464 
-1477 DPDSPSGPDSGP
+1477 
-1489 DSSLGPDSG
+1489 
-1498 PDSSLGPGS
+1498 
-1507 APDFD
+1507 
-1512 FGDDHTFSADSAFPA
+1512 
-1527 GSPHPDARNPGAPHP
+1527 
-1542 YATHSRNTPS
+1542 
-1552 RRGGSPY
+1552 
-1559 PENGSGYPGGA
+1559 
-1570 GLAGRSR
+1570 
-1577 SRTASPAVV
+1577 AVV

-1601 WPESPTEAGHKPGR
+1601 WPEPPAGATHKAGR

-1623 VDGELALYMERGGKT
+1623 VDGELTLYLERGGRT
-1638 LLAWPADPDDPV
+1638 LLAWPPAGDP
-1650 SQDTRLGAAA
+1650 RLEAAT
-1660 EALAA
+1660 
-1665 AALAGSLGTV
+1665 AALATASRAGTLPDL
-1675 TVERVNGASA
+1675 TVERINNAPA
-1685 LTSPLGALL
+1685 LTSPLGAGL
-1694 EGAGFIATPRGLR
+1694 EAAGFHATPRGLR
-1707 LRA
+1707 LRN

>member
-1 MVSSA
+1 MAGS
-6 HRALDGFSPATRGW
+6 ALDSFSPATRSW
-20 FTGAFSAPT
+20 FSGAFDAPT
-29 AAQAGAWAAIGAG
+29 AAQEGAWRAIGEG

-54 KTLAAFLAALDQLA
+54 KTLAAFLASLDRLA
-68 SAPPPADPRKRC
+68 AVPPPAEAKKRC

-110 VRLGLPEPEVKVGI
+110 VRLGLPEPEVRVGI

-131 AERRALATRP
+131 AERRSMATKP

-154 MLTSA
+154 MLTSSA
-159 TRDALTGIET
+159 REALAGVET

-187 ALTLERLDELL
+187 AVSLERLDELL
-198 PKPARR
+198 PRPARR
-204 IGLSATVRPVD
+204 IGLSATVRPVG
-215 EVARYLSPR
+215 EVARFLSPQR
-224 GKVEIVQ
+224 KVEIVQ
-231 PPSGKEFDLSVV
+231 PPSTKQFDLSVV

-253 GSPAADG
+253 GSPATDGGADQ
-260 KEGAEKPSIWPHV
+260 AEKPSIWPHV

-314 EPLDEAHAP
+314 EAMPEAHSP
-323 AELMGGSGAAQGAP
+323 AEIMAESGAAKGAP
-337 PVIARAHHGSVSK
+337 ALLARAHHGSVSK
-350 EQRAQVEEDLKAG
+350 EQRSQVEEDLKAG

-376 GIDMGAVDLVV
+376 GIDMGAVDLVI

-427 AAVVTERMRTGSIE
+427 AAVVTERMRQGAIE
-441 SLRVPANPL
+441 ALRIPSNPL

-457 VAMTAL
+457 VAMVAL
-463 DTWQVDDLLTTVRR
+463 DTWQADDLLALARR

-577 TLGTSSWRIEDITR
+577 TLGTTSWRIEDITR

-619 LGRAVG
+619 LGRALG
-625 AFLREVGS
+625 AFLREIGGLS
-633 LPEGDARLRLLAA
+633 PEDARHRLLAA
-646 GLDAWAADNVIA
+646 GLDTWAADNILS
-658 YLTEQ
+658 YLDEQ
-663 REACGH
+663 RRACGH
-669 IPDDRTI
+669 VPDDRTI
-676 VVERFRDELG
+676 LVERFRDELG
-686 DWRVVVH
+686 DWRIVVH

-699 VHAPWALALGAKL
+699 VHAPWALALSARL
-712 SERYGMDAQVMHAD
+712 AERYGMDAQIMHAD

-735 ADLMSLDL
+735 ADLMGLDL
-743 LDQAPSKAGAEWDA
+743 LDFDPVQADPGQQTGPESGRGDTAPGFPGAGGNDS
-757 EQAPVGAADVAF
+757 EQPPVGATDVVF
-769 DKGEVN
+769 DKGEIGQV
-775 QIVTDQVGSSALFAA
+775 VTDQVGGSALFAS

-817 QRAAQLL
+817 QRASQLL

-853 TELMGDIESRKVR
+853 TELMGDLEARRIR

-872 PEPSPF
+872 TEPSPF

-908 DSRLLAELLGQAELR
+908 DSHLLAELLGQAELR
-923 ELLDADVLT
+923 ELLDADVLD

-946 IKDVEGVADL
+946 IKDIEGVADL
-956 LRLLGPLSDAELAER
+956 LRVLGPLTDDELAAR
-971 GAQPQWAKELAA
+971 GAEPAWAPELAA
-983 ARRAIRVRIAGA
+983 ARRAIQVRIGGSV
-995 DHWAAIE
+995 HWAAIE

-1028 DPLGDLLARY
+1028 DPLGDLLARH
-1038 ARTHGPFTS
+1038 ARTHGPFT
-1047 ATAAARFGLGTA
+1047 TTRAAARFGLGSA
-1059 VTDGALHR
+1059 VTDGALQR

-1077 EFHPAGIGQEWCDAA
+1077 EFHPAGIGQEWCDAT

-1106 HELEPVPP
+1106 QELEPVPP
-1114 AALAQ
+1114 AALAG
-1119 FLPQWQHVGG
+1119 FLPQWQHLGDNS
-1129 GHGLRGIDGLVRAVE
+1129 LRGIDGLARAIE
-1144 QLQGASVPASA
+1144 QLQGAPVPASA
-1155 LEKLVLP
+1155 LEKLILP

-1171 LLDELTAAGE
+1171 LLDELTTTGE

-1187 GSLPGKDGWVSL
+1187 GALPGKDGWLSL
-1199 YLADAAPLLLPAAH
+1199 YPADSAPLLLPPPH
-1213 PLEPTA
+1213 PLEQTA
-1219 LHQSVLDTLSGGYGL
+1219 LHESVLTALAGGYGL

-1250 ATDPQLA
+1250 CTDPQLA
-1257 DAVWELAWSG
+1257 DALWDLVWSG
-1267 RLTNDTLAPMRSL
+1267 RLTNDTLAPLRSL

-1305 LTGGARPQSRTGPP
+1305 LSAAARPASRTGPP
-1319 TVAGR
+1319 TVSGR
-1324 WSLLPER
+1324 WSLLPPA
-1331 EPDATVR
+1331 EPEPTHR
-1338 AHALARA
+1338 AHALART
-1345 LLDRHGVVTRGAVAA
+1345 LLDRHGVVTRGAVQA
-1360 EGVEGGFSAVYR
+1360 EGVEGGFSATYR
-1372 ILSAFEDSGQARRG
+1372 ILAAFEDSGQARRG

-1406 RAAANARDRGA
+1406 RATSTARDRT
-1417 ALFGPALQDNSP
+1417 D
-1429 AAHGFPDSAA
+1429 
-1439 FPRSGSGLDGT
+1439 
-1450 GKGGDSFMGRADLA
+1450 
-1464 EGPDSLNALAPDP
+1464 
-1477 DPDSPSGPDSGP
+1477 
-1489 DSSLGPDSG
+1489 
-1498 PDSSLGPGS
+1498 
-1507 APDFD
+1507 
-1512 FGDDHTFSADSAFPA
+1512 
-1527 GSPHPDARNPGAPHP
+1527 PGA
-1542 YATHSRNTPS
+1542 TP
-1552 RRGGSPY
+1552 R
-1559 PENGSGYPGGA
+1559 A
-1570 GLAGRSR
+1570 L
-1577 SRTASPAVV
+1577 V

-1601 WPESPTEAGHKPGR
+1601 WPDSPDGAGHKPGR
-1615 KAGSLVVL
+1615 KAGALVVI
-1623 VDGELALYMERGGKT
+1623 VDGELTLYMERGGKT
-1638 LLAWPADPDDPV
+1638 LLAWPTDPADPA
-1650 SQDTRLGAAA
+1650 L
-1660 EALAA
+1660 LAA
-1665 AALAGSLGTV
+1665 ADALASAARAGTLGTV
-1675 TVERVNGASA
+1675 TVERTNGASS
-1685 LTSPLGALL
+1685 LTSPLGRTL
-1694 EGAGFIATPRGLR
+1694 EAAGFLATPRGLR

>member
-1 MVSSA
+1 MA
-6 HRALDGFSPATRGW
+6 GPALDSFSPATRSW
-20 FTGAFSAPT
+20 FTGAFASPTSA
-29 AAQAGAWAAIGAG
+29 QEGAWRAIREG

-54 KTLAAFLAALDQLA
+54 KTLAAFLASLDQLA
-68 SAPPPADPRKRC
+68 SVPPPAEPKKRC

-110 VRLGLPEPEVKVGI
+110 VRLGLPEPEIRVGI

-159 TRDALTGIET
+159 TRDALAGIET

-187 ALTLERLDELL
+187 ALSLERLDELL
-198 PKPARR
+198 PRPARR

-215 EVARYLSPR
+215 EVARYLAPR

-231 PPSGKEFDLSVV
+231 PPSTKEFDLSVV
-243 VPVEDLGELG
+243 VPVQDMGELG
-253 GSPAADG
+253 GSPASEGKDG
-260 KEGAEKPSIWPHV
+260 GDKPSIWPHV
-273 EERIADLVQSHRS
+273 EERIADLVQAHRS

-304 NEIAYERATG
+304 NEIAYERAMG
-314 EPLDEAHAP
+314 EKLPEGSPP
-323 AELMGGSGAAQGAP
+323 AEIMAQSGAAHGAP
-337 PVIARAHHGSVSK
+337 ALLARAHHGSVSK
-350 EQRAQVEEDLKAG
+350 EQRALVEEDLKAG

-441 SLRVPANPL
+441 SLRIPSNPL

-457 VAMTAL
+457 VAMTAM
-463 DTWQVDDLLTTVRR
+463 DTWQLDDLLALVRR
-477 AAPFASL
+477 AAPFAAL

-511 VVWDRVAGTVTG
+511 VVWDRVAGTITG

-577 TLGTSSWRIEDITR
+577 TLGTTSWRIEDITR

-625 AFLREVGS
+625 AFLRELGG
-633 LPEGDARLRLLAA
+633 LPEEDARLRLLAA
-646 GLDAWAADNVIA
+646 GLDAWASENVLA
-658 YLTEQ
+658 YLAEQ

-669 IPDDRTI
+669 VPDDRTI

-699 VHAPWALALGAKL
+699 VHAPWALALGARLAEK
-712 SERYGMDAQVMHAD
+712 YGMDAQVMHAD

-735 ADLMSLDL
+735 ADLLSMDL
-743 LDQAPSKAGAEWDA
+743 LDHDPAASHAFEFDD
-757 EQAPVGAADVAF
+757 EQAPLGAADVAF
-769 DKGEVN
+769 DHGEIN
-775 QIVTDQVGSSALFAA
+775 RIVTDQVGGSALFAS

-817 QRAAQLL
+817 QKASQLL

-853 TELMGDIESRKVR
+853 TELMGDIEARRVR

-923 ELLDADVLT
+923 ELLDAEVLE
-932 ELERELQWLTEDRR
+932 ELERELQWLTGDRR
-946 IKDVEGVADL
+946 AKDAESVADL
-956 LRLLGPLSDAELAER
+956 LRLLGPLTTAELAER
-971 GAQPQWAKELAA
+971 GADPAWPKALAQ
-983 ARRAIRVRIAGA
+983 ARRAIAVRIGGA

-1038 ARTHGPFTS
+1038 ARTHGPFTT
-1047 ATAAARFGLGTA
+1047 TAVAARLGLGAA
-1059 VTDGALHR
+1059 VTEGALHR
-1067 LAASGRVVQG
+1067 LAAAGRVVQG
-1077 EFHPAGIGQEWCDAA
+1077 EFHPAGIGQEWCDAT

-1106 HELEPVPP
+1106 QELEPVPP
-1114 AALAQ
+1114 TSLAT
-1119 FLPQWQHVGG
+1119 FLPQWQHLGG
-1129 GHGLRGIDGLVRAVE
+1129 ALRGIDGLARAIE
-1144 QLQGASVPASA
+1144 QLQGAPVPASA
-1155 LEKLVLP
+1155 LERLILP
-1162 SRVAGYTPA
+1162 SRVAGYSPA
-1171 LLDELTAAGE
+1171 LLDELTTTGE

-1187 GSLPGKDGWVSL
+1187 GALPGKDGWVSL
-1199 YLADAAPLLLPAAH
+1199 YLADAAPLLLPPPH
-1213 PLEPTA
+1213 PLELTP
-1219 LHQSVLDTLSGGYGL
+1219 LHRSILDTLSGGYGL
-1234 FFRQIADQ
+1234 FFRQLAES
-1242 VRATTHPD
+1242 VRAKWSE
-1250 ATDPQLA
+1250 ATDLELSE
-1257 DAVWELAWSG
+1257 AVWDLAWSG
-1267 RLTNDTLAPMRSL
+1267 RLTNDTLSPLRSL
-1280 LGSGRTAGS
+1280 LGSGRTAGA
-1289 TAHRAKR
+1289 TAHRAR
-1296 SVPRGRYGS
+1296 RTIPRGRYGTLS
-1305 LTGGARPQSRTGPP
+1305 AQVSRPGPP
-1319 TVAGR
+1319 TVSGR
-1324 WSLLPER
+1324 WSLLPSQA
-1331 EPDATVR
+1331 PDPTHR
-1338 AHALARA
+1338 AHALART

-1372 ILSAFEDSGQARRG
+1372 VLSAFEDSGQARRG

-1406 RAAANARDRGA
+1406 R
-1417 ALFGPALQDNSP
+1417 
-1429 AAHGFPDSAA
+1429 SAERT
-1439 FPRSGSGLDGT
+1439 PPP
-1450 GKGGDSFMGRADLA
+1450 LA
-1464 EGPDSLNALAPDP
+1464 
-1477 DPDSPSGPDSGP
+1477 
-1489 DSSLGPDSG
+1489 
-1498 PDSSLGPGS
+1498 
-1507 APDFD
+1507 
-1512 FGDDHTFSADSAFPA
+1512 
-1527 GSPHPDARNPGAPHP
+1527 
-1542 YATHSRNTPS
+1542 
-1552 RRGGSPY
+1552 
-1559 PENGSGYPGGA
+1559 
-1570 GLAGRSR
+1570 
-1577 SRTASPAVV
+1577 AVV

-1601 WPESPTEAGHKPGR
+1601 WPEPPAGATHKPGR

-1623 VDGELALYMERGGKT
+1623 VDGELTLYLERGGKT
-1638 LLAWPADPDDPV
+1638 LLAWPPADDP
-1650 SQDTRLGAAA
+1650 RLAAA
-1660 EALAA
+1660 TAALAA
-1665 AALAGSLGTV
+1665 GSRAGTLPAL
-1675 TVERVNGASA
+1675 TVERINATPA
-1685 LTSPLGALL
+1685 LTSPLGPAL
-1694 EGAGFIATPRGLR
+1694 EAAGFHATPRGLR
-1707 LRA
+1707 LRS